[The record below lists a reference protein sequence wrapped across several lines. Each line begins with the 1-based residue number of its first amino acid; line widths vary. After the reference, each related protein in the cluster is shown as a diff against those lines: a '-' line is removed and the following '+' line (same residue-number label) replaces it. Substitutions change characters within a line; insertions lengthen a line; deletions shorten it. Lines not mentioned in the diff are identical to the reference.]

1 MSQTGP
7 WSVKGIDQRA
17 REAAREAA
25 MAEGITLGE
34 YLNRLL
40 MSAEEPH
47 YEDMRSPYEG
57 PSYGNPTYRNPPR
70 PPRAEYRAEPRPQQ
84 DAASALE
91 RLSRRIEATEAR
103 STLAITGID
112 HTVLGLVARIQN
124 AEQTSAAVAGH
135 VEGLI
140 DEMRETHEALQSKVR
155 RMEQDDTGAQN
166 LQALKAL
173 EAALGKLAN
182 HVYEEAELTQN
193 EALAIKGRVESGFSE
208 VVERVEG
215 IDTRVQRS
223 LSETAARID
232 RAVEQAEQRAEGVTR
247 HLSERMG
254 KLEGDVR
261 EQTSQLESR
270 LDTRTNAI
278 EASLNNR
285 AEALETGLKDRADD
299 LETSLKGRIDD
310 LELQTAARLSDA
322 QKADE
327 RLNAV
332 EEDVSGALSSMEA
345 TLMRVQERLNRAETT
360 TDAALKG
367 LESTFASLDERI
379 DAVAKTVD
387 PELAERLRKEF
398 DARFEDITQLVR
410 STVDTAR
417 QELAGEITRAA
428 EQDAETETQL
438 RSEIGELKAR
448 LAEVEARDPEEMTAG
463 VREEI
468 ERLGTT
474 VSERIDALA
483 EHVETRLEESE
494 FTSAEAIEQVGEQVT
509 VAAVRLQKRQD
520 EALTALAQEIEAS
533 RKTADARLS
542 DALAGVS
549 ERLEDIHSQA
559 SESLSP
565 MQRAIAALASRLE
578 SLEAFTVPPGA
589 DLPAPALTPEAP
601 HAFTEEEDETDPY
614 AEQDSLPSADAEEDD
629 ETEFEAGLPPVA
641 FEDLIEARD
650 TPQEA
655 DFDSGFSDWDEPEE
669 AATETDAADDSP
681 YGSDFDAIRAAVER
695 LSSAAAPTELPE
707 KIAAE
712 ESADADGEDMF
723 DDAFENEFESGLAD
737 DAFLEG
743 LPEMAEPAPKAEPYD
758 PLAELAGLE
767 EARSET
773 RESDIFDDE
782 DAGEAF
788 IAETSPT
795 RAPQDD
801 ADLIDTLDNAATDR
815 KSETS
820 DYIARARRAALAA
833 ADTQSKSRRV
843 SVAPSKNTSRGS
855 NRAPLLIAASAAVL
869 TGAAAG
875 GYLYLRGKQPHDPAL
890 SGPVDTYVDPIFVS
904 AAPGVGETVQAASLA
919 EAEQPDT
926 LTQDIVEED
935 ELFDSADGAIE
946 EEIFG
951 APETQAAPQPVLEET
966 PTIASL
972 SPQPAAS
979 YPPIPAIV
987 TVESEANAGNAIA
1000 QYQLAQ
1006 SFLTQNDLDSAI
1018 PLLRRAALK
1027 GAAPAQYDLGKLY
1040 EQGIGVDQDMI
1051 QARSLISKAAEAG
1064 HVGAMYDLALFMA
1077 EGEGG
1082 ELNDQGAVDW
1092 FRKAADHGFLDA
1104 QYNLGVM
1111 FAEGIGAEQDLPEAL
1126 YWFELASRQ
1135 GDSGATM
1142 EARNLSSRIP
1152 AETVREV
1159 MEAADL
1165 WSAMPSIA
1173 LANGRFGAQRWNTGN
1188 PLQVQAVQ
1196 TALSRLGYL
1205 SGEADGVLGAQTA
1218 DAIRDYQRSEGLSVS
1233 GTVTPELIERLN
1245 TGASN
1250 RRG

>member
-40 MSAEEPH
+40 MSAEESH
-47 YEDMRSPYEG
+47 YEEMRSPYEG
-57 PSYGNPTYRNPPR
+57 PSYGHPSYRTPPR
-70 PPRAEYRAEPRPQQ
+70 PPRSEYRGEARPQQ
-84 DAASALE
+84 DAATALE

-140 DEMRETHEALQSKVR
+140 DEMRETHEALQAKVR
-155 RMEQDDTGAQN
+155 RMEQDETGKQN
-166 LQALKAL
+166 IEALKAL

-193 EALAIKGRVESGFSE
+193 ETLAIKGRVEAGFAD
-208 VVERVEG
+208 VTERVET
-215 IDTRVQRS
+215 IDTRVQRT

-254 KLEGDVR
+254 QLETEVR
-261 EQTSQLESR
+261 EQTSHLESR
-270 LDTRTNAI
+270 LDARASEI
-278 EASLNNR
+278 EAGVQN
-285 AEALETGLKDRADD
+285 
-299 LETSLKGRIDD
+299 RIDD
-310 LELQTAARLSDA
+310 LELQAAARASDV
-322 QKADE
+322 QKAEE
-327 RLNAV
+327 RLSAV
-332 EEDVSGALSSMEA
+332 EDDVSGALSSMEA
-345 TLMRVQERLNRAETT
+345 TLLRVQERLNRAETT

-387 PELAERLRKEF
+387 PELADRLRKEF
-398 DARFEDITQLVR
+398 EARFEDITQLVR
-410 STVDTAR
+410 STVDNAR
-417 QELAGEITRAA
+417 MELAGEITRAA

-438 RSEIGELKAR
+438 RTEIGELKAR
-448 LAEVEARDPEEMTAG
+448 LAEVEARDPEELTSG

-468 ERLGTT
+468 ERLGST
-474 VSERIDALA
+474 VTERIDALA

-494 FTSAEAIEQVGEQVT
+494 IRSAEAIEQVGEQVT

-533 RKTADARLS
+533 RKSADARLS
-542 DALAGVS
+542 DALASVS
-549 ERLEDIHSQA
+549 ERLEEIHNES
-559 SESLSP
+559 SDSLSP
-565 MQRAIAALASRLE
+565 MQRAIATLASRLE

-589 DLPAPALTPEAP
+589 ELPPPALTPEAP
-601 HAFTEEEDETDPY
+601 TTFTEEAAADPY
-614 AEQDSLPSADAEEDD
+614 AETETSAEESD
-629 ETEFEAGLPPVA
+629 EAESAEFEAGIPEIE
-641 FEDLIEARD
+641 FEDLMPGHPWAEDEDLNAGPED
-650 TPQEA
+650 HETPAEA
-655 DFDSGFSDWDEPEE
+655 DAETHPEE
-669 AATETDAADDSP
+669 ESAFGAD
-681 YGSDFDAIRAAVER
+681 FEAIRAAVER
-695 LSSAAAPTELPE
+695 LSNVSAQSAAPAQEE
-707 KIAAE
+707 AE
-712 ESADADGEDMF
+712 EEDAPALSTPATSDDAF
-723 DDAFENEFESGLAD
+723 DDAFEHDFEDDLDDSEF
-737 DAFLEG
+737 
-743 LPEMAEPAPKAEPYD
+743 MAGIPDTAPPDVATEDYD

-767 EARSET
+767 EARSEA
-773 RESDIFDDE
+773 RESDIFDSE
-782 DAGEAF
+782 IEGAPF
-788 IAETSPT
+788 IAETLPK
-795 RAPQDD
+795 ADD
-801 ADLIDTLDNAATDR
+801 DGLIDTLDNAAADR
-815 KSETS
+815 EAETS

-833 ADTQSKSRRV
+833 ADTQGKPRRLPV
-843 SVAPSKNTSRGS
+843 SPAKQTKPGN
-855 NRAPLLIAASAAVL
+855 NRTPLLIAASAAVL

-875 GYLYLRGKQPHDPAL
+875 GYLYLRGKQPHDPSL
-890 SGPVDTYVDPIFVS
+890 SGPVDTYVDPIFSS
-904 AAPGVGETVQAASLA
+904 APPAEADIQQLASLGGA
-919 EAEQPDT
+919 AGFGE
-926 LTQDIVEED
+926 LTEED
-935 ELFDSADGAIE
+935 LFDSAAGAIE
-946 EEIFG
+946 EDIFG
-951 APETQAAPQPVLEET
+951 APGAAEAAAAPKPASLADA

-979 YPPIPAIV
+979 YPAIPAVV

-1006 SFLTQNDLDSAI
+1006 SYLTQNDLDAAI

-1040 EQGIGVDQDMI
+1040 EQGRGVDQDMI
-1051 QARSLISKAAEAG
+1051 EARNLIAKAAAAG

-1082 ELNDQGAVDW
+1082 PLDEAGAVEW
-1092 FRKAADHGFLDA
+1092 FSKAADHGFLDA

-1111 FAEGIGAEQDLPEAL
+1111 YAEGIGTQQDLAEAL
-1126 YWFELASRQ
+1126 YWFELATRK
-1135 GDSGATM
+1135 GDSAAAL
-1142 EARNLSSRIP
+1142 EVRNLTSRLP
-1152 AETVREV
+1152 PETVREV
-1159 MEAADL
+1159 MEAADV
-1165 WSAMPSIA
+1165 WSELPSIA

-1205 SGEADGVLGAQTA
+1205 SSQPDGVIGPQTA
-1218 DAIRDYQRSEGLSVS
+1218 NAIREYQRSEGLAVT

-1245 TGASN
+1245 TGAS
-1250 RRG
+1250 RSRG

>member
-40 MSAEEPH
+40 MSAEDSQ
-47 YEDMRSPYEG
+47 YEDMRSPYES
-57 PSYGNPTYRNPPR
+57 PSYGNPSYRNPPR
-70 PPRAEYRAEPRPQQ
+70 PPRSEYRGEPRPQQ

-124 AEQTSAAVAGH
+124 AEQTSTAVAGH

-155 RMEQDDTGAQN
+155 RMEQDETGKQN
-166 LQALKAL
+166 LEALKAL
-173 EAALGKLAN
+173 EAALGKLAD

-208 VVERVEG
+208 VTERVEG

-254 KLEGDVR
+254 
-261 EQTSQLESR
+261 TLES
-270 LDTRTNAI
+270 
-278 EASLNNR
+278 E
-285 AEALETGLKDRADD
+285 LKDRVDG
-299 LETSLKGRIDD
+299 LE
-310 LELQTAARLSDA
+310 EQTAARLSDA

-327 RLNAV
+327 RLSAV

-345 TLMRVQERLNRAETT
+345 TLLRVQERLNRAETT
-360 TDAALKG
+360 TDTALKG

-387 PELAERLRKEF
+387 PELADRLRKEF

-417 QELAGEITRAA
+417 MELAGEITRAA
-428 EQDAETETQL
+428 EQEAETETQL

-448 LAEVEARDPEEMTAG
+448 LSEMEARDPEELTAG

-468 ERLGTT
+468 ERLGST

-483 EHVETRLEESE
+483 EHIETRLEESE
-494 FTSAEAIEQVGEQVT
+494 LSSAEAIEQVGEQVT

-520 EALTALAQEIEAS
+520 EALSALAQDIEAT
-533 RKTADARLS
+533 RKATDARLS

-549 ERLEDIHSQA
+549 ERLEDIHNQS

-578 SLEAFTVPPGA
+578 SLEAFTIPPGA
-589 DLPAPALTPEAP
+589 ELPAPALTPEAP
-601 HAFTEEEDETDPY
+601 LSFTGEDDADPY
-614 AEQDSLPSADAEEDD
+614 AEADAPLPAADD
-629 ETEFEAGLPPVA
+629 EGEATFEAGVPEVA
-641 FEDLIEARD
+641 FEDLIVKDEDAGFN
-650 TPQEA
+650 TG
-655 DFDSGFSDWDEPEE
+655 FDDWDQPAEPSVSTALSEDE
-669 AATETDAADDSP
+669 DESP
-681 YGSDFDAIRAAVER
+681 YGADFEAIRAAVER
-695 LSSAAAPTELPE
+695 LSTVSAQNEAQAV
-707 KIAAE
+707 ANAE
-712 ESADADGEDMF
+712 EAAHETGEDMF
-723 DDAFENEFESGLAD
+723 EDAFEHDFEEDEFTA
-737 DAFLEG
+737 G
-743 LPEMAEPAPKAEPYD
+743 LPEDVSPDIRAEDYD

-767 EARSET
+767 EARSEA
-773 RESDIFDDE
+773 RESDIFDD
-782 DAGEAF
+782 DDSAAAF
-788 IAETSPT
+788 IAETKTDIPEEDE
-795 RAPQDD
+795 AG
-801 ADLIDTLDNAATDR
+801 LIDTLDNAASDR
-815 KSETS
+815 DAETS

-833 ADTQSKSRRV
+833 ADTQSKSRRT
-843 SVAPSKNTSRGS
+843 SASSPKENTRGS
-855 NRAPLLIAASAAVL
+855 HRTPLLIAASAAVL

-875 GYLYLRGKQPHDPAL
+875 GYIYLRGKQPHAPSLA
-890 SGPVDTYVDPIFVS
+890 GPVNTYVDPIFAS
-904 AAPGVGETVQAASLA
+904 APPSEESIETFADMDNLAGFDANLGEAA
-919 EAEQPDT
+919 
-926 LTQDIVEED
+926 EED
-935 ELFDSADGAIE
+935 ELFESAAGAIE
-946 EEIFG
+946 EDIFG
-951 APETQAAPQPVLEET
+951 TPAESTLIEAALPNTSALKTASAET

-972 SPQPAAS
+972 TPQPSAS
-979 YPPIPAIV
+979 YPPIPAVV

-1006 SFLTQNDLDSAI
+1006 SFLSQNDLDSAV

-1027 GAAPAQYDLGKLY
+1027 GAAPAQYDLGKLH
-1040 EQGIGVDQDMI
+1040 EQGIGVDQDLI
-1051 QARSLISKAAEAG
+1051 QARSLITQAAEAG

-1082 ELNDQGAVDW
+1082 NLDEQGALDW

-1111 FAEGIGAEQDLPEAL
+1111 FAEGIGAEQDLAEAL

-1135 GDSGATM
+1135 GDSGATL
-1142 EARNLSSRIP
+1142 EVRNVSGRLP
-1152 AETVREV
+1152 PETVREV
-1159 MEAADL
+1159 MEAADV
-1165 WSAMPSIA
+1165 WSELPSIA

-1205 SGEADGVLGAQTA
+1205 ASEADGVLGPQTA
-1218 DAIRDYQRSEGLSVS
+1218 SAIRDYQRSEGLSVS

-1245 TGASN
+1245 AAASN

>member
-40 MSAEEPH
+40 MSAEEPY
-47 YEDMRSPYEG
+47 YEEMRSPYEG
-57 PSYGNPTYRNPPR
+57 PSYGQPSYRNPPR
-70 PPRAEYRAEPRPQQ
+70 PPRSDYRGEPRPQQ
-84 DAASALE
+84 DAATALE

-140 DEMRETHEALQSKVR
+140 DEMRATHEALQAKVR
-155 RMEQDDTGAQN
+155 RMEQDETGKQN
-166 LQALKAL
+166 IEALKAL

-193 EALAIKGRVESGFSE
+193 EALAIKGRVESGFAE
-208 VVERVEG
+208 VIERVET

-254 KLEGDVR
+254 
-261 EQTSQLESR
+261 QLET
-270 LDTRTNAI
+270 DV
-278 EASLNNR
+278 R
-285 AEALETGLKDRADD
+285 AEASKLEIRLDERASEIEAGLQSRV
-299 LETSLKGRIDD
+299 DD
-310 LELQTAARLSDA
+310 LELQTAARAEDA
-322 QKADE
+322 QKAEE
-327 RLNAV
+327 RLIAV
-332 EEDVSGALSSMEA
+332 EDDVSGALSSMEA
-345 TLMRVQERLNRAETT
+345 TLLRVQERLNRAETT

-387 PELAERLRKEF
+387 PELADRLRKEF
-398 DARFEDITQLVR
+398 EARFEDITQLVR
-410 STVDTAR
+410 STVDNAR
-417 QELAGEITRAA
+417 MELAGEITRAA

-438 RSEIGELKAR
+438 RTEIGELKAR
-448 LAEVEARDPEEMTAG
+448 LAEVEARDPEELTSG

-474 VSERIDALA
+474 VTERIDALA

-494 FTSAEAIEQVGEQVT
+494 IRSAEAIEQVGEQVT

-520 EALTALAQEIEAS
+520 EALSALAQEIEAS
-533 RKTADARLS
+533 RKTTDARLS
-542 DALAGVS
+542 DALASVS
-549 ERLEDIHSQA
+549 ERLEEIHNQSTD
-559 SESLSP
+559 SLSP
-565 MQRAIAALASRLE
+565 MQRAIATLASRLE

-589 DLPAPALTPEAP
+589 ELPPPALTPEAP
-601 HAFTEEEDETDPY
+601 TVFTEEASADPY
-614 AEQDSLPSADAEEDD
+614 AETETSAEESD
-629 ETEFEAGLPPVA
+629 EEEGGFEAGLPEIA
-641 FEDLIEARD
+641 FEDLMPRDARAAETDFSSGFEDWD
-650 TPQEA
+650 TPGEA
-655 DFDSGFSDWDEPEE
+655 EAQAEE
-669 AATETDAADDSP
+669 ESP
-681 YGSDFDAIRAAVER
+681 FGSDFEAIRAAVER
-695 LSSAAAPTELPE
+695 LSNVGAHAAAPAETAE
-707 KIAAE
+707 AE
-712 ESADADGEDMF
+712 EADTQLDTPELSAGPVRKDEF
-723 DDAFENEFESGLAD
+723 DDAFEHDFESDLD
-737 DAFLEG
+737 DSAF
-743 LPEMAEPAPKAEPYD
+743 MAGIPDAAQPDIRAEDDDYD

-767 EARSET
+767 EARSEA

-782 DAGEAF
+782 FEGAPF
-788 IAETSPT
+788 VAETRPT
-795 RAPQDD
+795 SDQDED
-801 ADLIDTLDNAATDR
+801 SDGLIDTLDNAAADR
-815 KSETS
+815 DAETS

-833 ADTQSKSRRV
+833 ADTQGKPRRV
-843 SVAPSKNTSRGS
+843 AVSPAKKTKSGGS
-855 NRAPLLIAASAAVL
+855 RAPLLIAASAAVL

-875 GYLYLRGKQPHDPAL
+875 GYLYLRGKQPHDPSL
-890 SGPVDTYVDPIFVS
+890 SGPVDTYVDPVFAS
-904 AAPGVGETVQAASLA
+904 APPAEVDAQALASLDT
-919 EAEQPDT
+919 EAGIPGMEGLPA
-926 LTQDIVEED
+926 EED
-935 ELFDSADGAIE
+935 ELFDSAAGAIE
-946 EEIFG
+946 EDIFG
-951 APETQAAPQPVLEET
+951 LPDATVAEVAPVPAPVAAPKAAPVAEV

-972 SPQPAAS
+972 SPQPAAA
-979 YPPIPAIV
+979 YPAIPAVV
-987 TVESEANAGNAIA
+987 TIESEANAGNAIA

-1006 SFLTQNDLDSAI
+1006 SYLAENDLDAAV

-1040 EQGIGVDQDMI
+1040 EQGLGVDQDMI
-1051 QARSLISKAAEAG
+1051 EARSLISKAAEAG
-1064 HVGAMYDLALFMA
+1064 HVGAMYDLALFLA

-1082 ELNDQGAVDW
+1082 ELDERGAAEW

-1111 FAEGIGAEQDLPEAL
+1111 HAEGIGAAQDLSEAL
-1126 YWFELASRQ
+1126 YWFELATRQ
-1135 GDSGATM
+1135 GDSAAAL
-1142 EARNLSSRIP
+1142 EVRNLTGRLP
-1152 AETVREV
+1152 PETVREV
-1159 MEAADL
+1159 MEAADV
-1165 WSAMPSIA
+1165 WSALPSIA

-1205 SGEADGVLGAQTA
+1205 SSQPDGVLGPQTA
-1218 DAIRDYQRSEGLSVS
+1218 NAIRAYQRSEGLAET
-1233 GTVTPELIERLN
+1233 GTVTPELIDRLN
-1245 TGASN
+1245 TGAS
-1250 RRG
+1250 RGRG

>member
-40 MSAEEPH
+40 MSAEEPY
-47 YEDMRSPYEG
+47 YEEMRSPYEG
-57 PSYGNPTYRNPPR
+57 PSYGQPSYRNPPR
-70 PPRAEYRAEPRPQQ
+70 PPRSDYRGEQPRPQQ
-84 DAASALE
+84 DAATALE

-140 DEMRETHEALQSKVR
+140 DEMRATHEALQAKVR
-155 RMEQDDTGAQN
+155 RMEQDETGKQN
-166 LQALKAL
+166 IEALKAL

-193 EALAIKGRVESGFSE
+193 EALAIKGRVESGFAE
-208 VVERVEG
+208 VTERVET

-254 KLEGDVR
+254 QLESDVR
-261 EQTSQLESR
+261 AQTSKLESR
-270 LDTRTNAI
+270 LDERASEI
-278 EASLNNR
+278 EA
-285 AEALETGLKDRADD
+285 GLQR
-299 LETSLKGRIDD
+299 RVDD
-310 LELQTAARLSDA
+310 LELQTAARAEDV
-322 QKADE
+322 QKAEE
-327 RLNAV
+327 RLSAV
-332 EEDVSGALSSMEA
+332 EDDVSGALSSMEA
-345 TLMRVQERLNRAETT
+345 TLLRVQERLNRAETT

-387 PELAERLRKEF
+387 PELADRLRKEF
-398 DARFEDITQLVR
+398 EARFEDITQLVR
-410 STVDTAR
+410 STVDNAR
-417 QELAGEITRAA
+417 MELAGEITRAA

-438 RSEIGELKAR
+438 RTEIGELKAR
-448 LAEVEARDPEEMTAG
+448 LAEVEARDPEELTSG

-474 VSERIDALA
+474 VTERIDALA

-494 FTSAEAIEQVGEQVT
+494 IRSAEAIEQVGEQVT

-520 EALTALAQEIEAS
+520 EALSALAQEIEAS
-533 RKTADARLS
+533 RKTTDARLS
-542 DALAGVS
+542 DALASVS
-549 ERLEDIHSQA
+549 ERLEEIHNQSTD
-559 SESLSP
+559 SLSP
-565 MQRAIAALASRLE
+565 MQRAIATLASRLE

-589 DLPAPALTPEAP
+589 ELPPPALTPEAP
-601 HAFTEEEDETDPY
+601 TVFTEEAGADPY
-614 AEQDSLPSADAEEDD
+614 AETETSAEESDGD
-629 ETEFEAGLPPVA
+629 EGGDFEAGLPEIA
-641 FEDLIEARD
+641 FEDLMPRD
-650 TPQEA
+650 AQAEEA
-655 DFDSGFSDWDEPEE
+655 DFSSGFEDWDKPGEAEEQPEE
-669 AATETDAADDSP
+669 ESP
-681 YGSDFDAIRAAVER
+681 FGSDFEAIRAAVER
-695 LSSAAAPTELPE
+695 LSNVSANAPAEEADAEETDAQQDAPELSAAPA
-707 KIAAE
+707 
-712 ESADADGEDMF
+712 SEDMF
-723 DDAFENEFESGLAD
+723 DDAFEHDFENDLDDSEFMAGVPEAAQAD
-737 DAFLEG
+737 IR
-743 LPEMAEPAPKAEPYD
+743 AEDEDYD

-767 EARSET
+767 EARSEA

-782 DAGEAF
+782 IEGPSFVADARLA
-788 IAETSPT
+788 AD
-795 RAPQDD
+795 QDED
-801 ADLIDTLDNAATDR
+801 SAGLIDTLDNAAADR
-815 KSETS
+815 DAETS

-833 ADTQSKSRRV
+833 ADTQGKPRRV
-843 SVAPSKNTSRGS
+843 AVSPAKQTKSGS
-855 NRAPLLIAASAAVL
+855 NRTPLLIAASAAVL

-875 GYLYLRGKQPHDPAL
+875 GYLYLRGKQPHDPSL
-890 SGPVDTYVDPIFVS
+890 SGPVDTYVDPVFAS
-904 AAPGVGETVQAASLA
+904 APPADVEVQALASLDT
-919 EAEQPDT
+919 EAGIPGMEGLPA
-926 LTQDIVEED
+926 EED
-935 ELFDSADGAIE
+935 ELFDSAAGAIE
-946 EEIFG
+946 EDIFG
-951 APETQAAPQPVLEET
+951 LPDAAPAEIAPAPAPVAAPRAAPAAEV

-972 SPQPAAS
+972 SPQPAAT
-979 YPPIPAIV
+979 YPAIPAVV
-987 TVESEANAGNAIA
+987 TIESEANAGNAIA

-1006 SFLTQNDLDSAI
+1006 SYLAENDLDAAV

-1040 EQGIGVDQDMI
+1040 EQGLGVDQDMI
-1051 QARSLISKAAEAG
+1051 EARSLISKAAEAG
-1064 HVGAMYDLALFMA
+1064 HVGAMYDLALFLA

-1082 ELNDQGAVDW
+1082 EMDERGAAEW

-1111 FAEGIGAEQDLPEAL
+1111 YAEGIGAEQDLSEAL
-1126 YWFELASRQ
+1126 YWFELATRQ
-1135 GDSGATM
+1135 GDSAAAL
-1142 EARNLSSRIP
+1142 EVRNLTGRLP
-1152 AETVREV
+1152 AEAVREV
-1159 MEAADL
+1159 MDAADDWTAL
-1165 WSAMPSIA
+1165 PSIA

-1205 SGEADGVLGAQTA
+1205 SSQPDGVLGPQTA
-1218 DAIRDYQRSEGLSVS
+1218 TAIRAYQRSEGLAET
-1233 GTVTPELIERLN
+1233 GTVTPELIDRLN
-1245 TGASN
+1245 TGAS
-1250 RRG
+1250 RGRG

>member
-40 MSAEEPH
+40 MSAEESH
-47 YEDMRSPYEG
+47 YEEMRSPYEG
-57 PSYGNPTYRNPPR
+57 PSYGHPSYRTPPR
-70 PPRAEYRAEPRPQQ
+70 PPRSEYRGEARPQQ
-84 DAASALE
+84 DAATALE

-140 DEMRETHEALQSKVR
+140 DEMRETHEALQAKVR
-155 RMEQDDTGAQN
+155 RMEQDETGKQN
-166 LQALKAL
+166 IEALKAL

-182 HVYEEAELTQN
+182 HIYEEAELTQN
-193 EALAIKGRVESGFSE
+193 ETLAIKGRVEAGFAD
-208 VVERVEG
+208 VTERVET
-215 IDTRVQRS
+215 IDTRVQRT

-254 KLEGDVR
+254 QLETEVR
-261 EQTSQLESR
+261 EQTLHLESR
-270 LDTRTNAI
+270 LDARASEI
-278 EASLNNR
+278 EAGVQSR
-285 AEALETGLKDRADD
+285 M
-299 LETSLKGRIDD
+299 DD
-310 LELQTAARLSDA
+310 LELQTAARAADV
-322 QKADE
+322 QKAEE
-327 RLNAV
+327 RLSAV
-332 EEDVSGALSSMEA
+332 EDDVSGALSSMEA
-345 TLMRVQERLNRAETT
+345 TLLRVQERLNRAETT

-387 PELAERLRKEF
+387 PELADRLRKEF
-398 DARFEDITQLVR
+398 EARFEDITQLVR
-410 STVDTAR
+410 STVDNAR
-417 QELAGEITRAA
+417 MELAGEITRAA

-438 RSEIGELKAR
+438 RTEIGELKAR
-448 LAEVEARDPEEMTAG
+448 LAEVEARDPEELTSG

-468 ERLGTT
+468 ERLGST
-474 VSERIDALA
+474 VTERIDALA

-494 FTSAEAIEQVGEQVT
+494 IRSAEAIEQVGEQVT

-533 RKTADARLS
+533 RKSADARLS
-542 DALAGVS
+542 DALASVS
-549 ERLEDIHSQA
+549 ERLEEIHNES
-559 SESLSP
+559 SDSLSP
-565 MQRAIAALASRLE
+565 MQRAIATLASRLE

-589 DLPAPALTPEAP
+589 ELPPPALTPEAP
-601 HAFTEEEDETDPY
+601 TTFTEEAAADPY
-614 AEQDSLPSADAEEDD
+614 AETETSAEESD
-629 ETEFEAGLPPVA
+629 EAEVAEFEAGVPEIE
-641 FEDLIEARD
+641 FEDLMPGHPWAEDEDLNAGPEDHETPAEAEAETLPEED
-650 TPQEA
+650 SPFGA
-655 DFDSGFSDWDEPEE
+655 DFE
-669 AATETDAADDSP
+669 
-681 YGSDFDAIRAAVER
+681 AIRAAVER
-695 LSSAAAPTELPE
+695 LSNVSAQSAAPAQEE
-707 KIAAE
+707 AE
-712 ESADADGEDMF
+712 EEAPALSTPAAGDDAF
-723 DDAFENEFESGLAD
+723 DDAFEHDFEDDLDDSEF
-737 DAFLEG
+737 
-743 LPEMAEPAPKAEPYD
+743 MAGIPDTAPPDVATEDYD

-767 EARSET
+767 EARSEA
-773 RESDIFDDE
+773 RESDIFDSE
-782 DAGEAF
+782 IEGAPF
-788 IAETSPT
+788 IAETLPK
-795 RAPQDD
+795 ADD
-801 ADLIDTLDNAATDR
+801 DGLIDTLDNAAADR
-815 KSETS
+815 DAETS

-833 ADTQSKSRRV
+833 ADTQGKPRRLPV
-843 SVAPSKNTSRGS
+843 SPAKQTKPGN
-855 NRAPLLIAASAAVL
+855 NRTPLLIAASAAVL

-875 GYLYLRGKQPHDPAL
+875 GYLYLRGKQPHDPSL
-890 SGPVDTYVDPIFVS
+890 SGPVDTYVDPIFAS
-904 AAPGVGETVQAASLA
+904 SPPAKADIQQLASLGGA
-919 EAEQPDT
+919 AGFGE
-926 LTQDIVEED
+926 LTEED
-935 ELFDSADGAIE
+935 LFDSAAGAIE
-946 EEIFG
+946 EDIFG
-951 APETQAAPQPVLEET
+951 APGAAETAAAPKPASLADA

-979 YPPIPAIV
+979 YPAIPAVV

-1006 SFLTQNDLDSAI
+1006 SYLTQNDLDAAI

-1040 EQGIGVDQDMI
+1040 EQGRGVDQDMI
-1051 QARSLISKAAEAG
+1051 EARNLITKAAEAG

-1082 ELNDQGAVDW
+1082 PLDEAGAVEW
-1092 FRKAADHGFLDA
+1092 FSKAADHGFLDA

-1111 FAEGIGAEQDLPEAL
+1111 YAEGIGTQQDLAEAL
-1126 YWFELASRQ
+1126 YWFELATRK
-1135 GDSGATM
+1135 GDSAAAL
-1142 EARNLSSRIP
+1142 EVRNLTSRLP
-1152 AETVREV
+1152 PETVREV
-1159 MEAADL
+1159 MEAADV
-1165 WSAMPSIA
+1165 WSELPSIA

-1205 SGEADGVLGAQTA
+1205 SSQPDGVIGPQTA
-1218 DAIRDYQRSEGLSVS
+1218 NAIREYQRSEGLAVT

-1245 TGASN
+1245 TGAS
-1250 RRG
+1250 RGRG

>member
-47 YEDMRSPYEG
+47 YEEMRSPYEG
-57 PSYGNPTYRNPPR
+57 PSYGQPSYRNPPR
-70 PPRAEYRAEPRPQQ
+70 PPRSDYRGEPRTQQ
-84 DAASALE
+84 DAATALE

-140 DEMRETHEALQSKVR
+140 DEMRETHEALQAKVR
-155 RMEQDDTGAQN
+155 RMEQDETGKQN
-166 LQALKAL
+166 IEALKAL

-193 EALAIKGRVESGFSE
+193 EALAIKGRVEAGFAD
-208 VVERVEG
+208 VTERVET

-254 KLEGDVR
+254 QLETEVR
-261 EQTSQLESR
+261 EQTSKLENR
-270 LDTRTNAI
+270 LDERASEI
-278 EASLNNR
+278 EASLQ
-285 AEALETGLKDRADD
+285 
-299 LETSLKGRIDD
+299 GRVDD
-310 LELQTAARLSDA
+310 LELQTAARAGDV
-322 QKADE
+322 QKAEE
-327 RLNAV
+327 RLTAV
-332 EEDVSGALSSMEA
+332 EDDVSGALSSMEA
-345 TLMRVQERLNRAETT
+345 TLLRVQERLNRAETT

-387 PELAERLRKEF
+387 PELADRLRKEF
-398 DARFEDITQLVR
+398 EARFEDITELVR
-410 STVDTAR
+410 STVDNAR
-417 QELAGEITRAA
+417 MELAGEITRAA

-438 RSEIGELKAR
+438 RTEIGELKAR
-448 LAEVEARDPEEMTAG
+448 LAEVEARDPEELTSG

-468 ERLGTT
+468 ERLGST

-483 EHVETRLEESE
+483 EHVENRLEESE
-494 FTSAEAIEQVGEQVT
+494 IRGAEAIEQVGEQVT

-533 RKTADARLS
+533 RKSADARLS
-542 DALAGVS
+542 DALASVS
-549 ERLEDIHSQA
+549 ERLEEIHNES

-565 MQRAIAALASRLE
+565 MQRAIATLASRLE

-589 DLPAPALTPEAP
+589 ELPPPALTPEAP
-601 HAFTEEEDETDPY
+601 TTFTEEAAADPY
-614 AEQDSLPSADAEEDD
+614 AETETSTEEESEEAESS
-629 ETEFEAGLPPVA
+629 EFEAGIPEIE
-641 FEDLIEARD
+641 FEDLMPGHPWAEDEDFNAGLED
-650 TPQEA
+650 HEMPVEA
-655 DFDSGFSDWDEPEE
+655 DAETQPEE
-669 AATETDAADDSP
+669 ESP
-681 YGSDFDAIRAAVER
+681 FGSDFEAIRAAVER
-695 LSSAAAPTELPE
+695 LSNVSAQSAAPAQEETEEEDAPELSTP
-707 KIAAE
+707 AV
-712 ESADADGEDMF
+712 SDDAF
-723 DDAFENEFESGLAD
+723 DDAFEHDFEDDLDDSEFMAGIPDTAPSDIAAD
-737 DAFLEG
+737 D
-743 LPEMAEPAPKAEPYD
+743 YD

-773 RESDIFDDE
+773 RESDIFDSE
-782 DAGEAF
+782 IEGAPF
-788 IAETSPT
+788 IAETQPK
-795 RAPQDD
+795 AGLEEEDG
-801 ADLIDTLDNAATDR
+801 LIDTLDNAAADR
-815 KSETS
+815 DAETS

-833 ADTQSKSRRV
+833 ADTQGKPRRV
-843 SVAPSKNTSRGS
+843 PVSPAKQTKPGS
-855 NRAPLLIAASAAVL
+855 NRTPLLIAASAAVL

-875 GYLYLRGKQPHDPAL
+875 GYLYLRGKQPHDPSL
-890 SGPVDTYVDPIFVS
+890 SGPVDTYVDPIFAS
-904 AAPGVGETVQAASLA
+904 SPPAEGDIQQLASLGGA
-919 EAEQPDT
+919 AGFGE
-926 LTQDIVEED
+926 LTEED
-935 ELFDSADGAIE
+935 LFDSAAGAIE
-946 EEIFG
+946 EDIFG
-951 APETQAAPQPVLEET
+951 APDAGETDPAPTPAAALKSTPPADV

-979 YPPIPAIV
+979 YPPIPAV
-987 TVESEANAGNAIA
+987 VSVESEANAGNAIA

-1006 SFLTQNDLDSAI
+1006 SYLTQNDLEAAV

-1040 EQGIGVDQDMI
+1040 EQGLGVDQDMI
-1051 QARSLISKAAEAG
+1051 EARNLISKAADAG

-1082 ELNDQGAVDW
+1082 PVDEAGAVEW
-1092 FRKAADHGFLDA
+1092 FSKAADHGFLDA

-1111 FAEGIGAEQDLPEAL
+1111 YAEGIGTQQDLAEAL
-1126 YWFELASRQ
+1126 YWFELATRK
-1135 GDSGATM
+1135 GDSAAAL
-1142 EARNLSSRIP
+1142 EVRNLTSRLP
-1152 AETVREV
+1152 PQTVREV
-1159 MEAADL
+1159 MEAADV
-1165 WSAMPSIA
+1165 WSELPSIA

-1205 SGEADGVLGAQTA
+1205 SSQPDGVIGPQTA
-1218 DAIRDYQRSEGLSVS
+1218 NAIREYQRSEGLPVT

-1245 TGASN
+1245 TGAS
-1250 RRG
+1250 RGRG

>member
-40 MSAEEPH
+40 MSAEDAH
-47 YEDMRSPYEG
+47 YEDMRSLYDG
-57 PSYGNPTYRNPPR
+57 PSYGNPSYRNPPR
-70 PPRAEYRAEPRPQQ
+70 PQRNEYRPEQRPPQQ

-140 DEMRETHEALQSKVR
+140 DEMRETHEALQAKVR
-155 RMEQDDTGAQN
+155 RMEQDETGKQN
-166 LQALKAL
+166 LEALKAL
-173 EAALGKLAN
+173 ESALGKLAN

-193 EALAIKGRVESGFSE
+193 EALAIKGRIESGFSE
-208 VVERVEG
+208 VTERVEG
-215 IDTRVQRS
+215 VETRVQRS

-254 KLEGDVR
+254 KLEGEVR
-261 EQTSQLESR
+261 EQTAQLETR
-270 LDTRTNAI
+270 LDERAREL
-278 EASLNNR
+278 EA
-285 AEALETGLKDRADD
+285 E
-299 LETSLKGRIDD
+299 LKGRVDD

-332 EEDVSGALSSMEA
+332 EDDVSGALSSMEA
-345 TLMRVQERLNRAETT
+345 TLLRVQERLNRAETT

-410 STVDTAR
+410 STVDNAR
-417 QELAGEITRAA
+417 MELAGEITRAA
-428 EQDAETETQL
+428 EQDTETETQL

-448 LAEVEARDPEEMTAG
+448 LAEVESRDPEELTAG

-468 ERLGTT
+468 QRLGST

-494 FTSAEAIEQVGEQVT
+494 FSSAEAIEQVGEQVT

-520 EALTALAQEIEAS
+520 EALSALAQEIEAS
-533 RKTADARLS
+533 RRTTDARLS

-549 ERLEDIHSQA
+549 ERLEEIHNQSTD
-559 SESLSP
+559 SLSP
-565 MQRAIAALASRLE
+565 MQRAIATLASRLE

-589 DLPAPALTPEAP
+589 ELPPPALTPEAP
-601 HAFTEEEDETDPY
+601 TSFTEEDGRADPY
-614 AEQDSLPSADAEEDD
+614 AEQDTLPPAEAISQEEVD
-629 ETEFEAGLPPVA
+629 EAEFEAGVPEVSFA
-641 FEDLIEARD
+641 DLMSVE
-650 TPQEA
+650 TS
-655 DFDSGFSDWDEPEE
+655 DFSSGFDDWNEPAIPTSPE
-669 AATETDAADDSP
+669 AAADEADDSP

-695 LSSAAAPTELPE
+695 LSSAS
-707 KIAAE
+707 AE
-712 ESADADGEDMF
+712 NEARTAETRPGNTPAEDMF
-723 DDAFENEFESGLAD
+723 DDAFENDFED
-737 DAFLEG
+737 DLEDEAFTPG
-743 LPEMAEPAPKAEPYD
+743 VPASAAAETGGDDYD

-767 EARSET
+767 DARSET

-782 DAGEAF
+782 DEGEAF
-788 IAETSPT
+788 IAETKPGMTGEEDSG
-795 RAPQDD
+795 
-801 ADLIDTLDNAATDR
+801 LIDTLDNAVTDMDA
-815 KSETS
+815 ETS

-833 ADTQSKSRRV
+833 AEPQSKSRRIP
-843 SVAPSKNTSRGS
+843 VAPLNQKSKGS

-875 GYLYLRGKQPHDPAL
+875 GYLYLRGKQPHEPAMT
-890 SGPVDTYVDPIFVS
+890 GPVDTYVDPVFSSTPPIE
-904 AAPGVGETVQAASLA
+904 APEFASLA
-919 EAEQPDT
+919 DLDDFGIAPDMAA
-926 LTQDIVEED
+926 EED
-935 ELFDSADGAIE
+935 ELFDSAAGAIE
-946 EEIFG
+946 EDIFG
-951 APETQAAPQPVLEET
+951 AQEDEVEAPPAIAAAAET

-979 YPPIPAIV
+979 YPRIPSVV

-1006 SFLTQNDLDSAI
+1006 SHLAQDDLDAAI

-1064 HVGAMYDLALFMA
+1064 HVGAMYDIALFMA

-1082 ELNDQGAVDW
+1082 ALDERGAVDW

-1111 FAEGIGAEQDLPEAL
+1111 FAEGIGAEQNLPEAL

-1135 GDSGATM
+1135 GDSGAAL
-1142 EARNLSSRIP
+1142 EARNLSGRLPP
-1152 AETVREV
+1152 ATVREV
-1159 MEAADL
+1159 MTAADS
-1165 WSAMPSIA
+1165 WTEAPSIA

-1196 TALSRLGYL
+1196 TALARLGYL
-1205 SGEADGVLGAQTA
+1205 SGQADGVLGSQTA
-1218 DAIRDYQRSEGLSVS
+1218 SAIREYQRSQGIAVT

-1245 TGASN
+1245 AGAASG
-1250 RRG
+1250 RG

>member
-1 MSQTGP
+1 
-7 WSVKGIDQRA
+7 
-17 REAAREAA
+17 

-47 YEDMRSPYEG
+47 YEEMRSPYEG
-57 PSYGNPTYRNPPR
+57 PSYGNPSYRNPPR
-70 PPRAEYRAEPRPQQ
+70 PPRSDYRGEPRPQQ
-84 DAASALE
+84 DAATALE

-140 DEMRETHEALQSKVR
+140 DEMRATHEALQAKVR
-155 RMEQDDTGAQN
+155 RMEHDEAGKQN
-166 LQALKAL
+166 IEALKAL

-193 EALAIKGRVESGFSE
+193 ETLAIKGRVESGFAD
-208 VVERVEG
+208 VAERVEM
-215 IDTRVQRS
+215 IDTRVQRT

-254 KLEGDVR
+254 RLETEVH
-261 EQTSQLESR
+261 EQTSKLESR
-270 LDTRTNAI
+270 F
-278 EASLNNR
+278 
-285 AEALETGLKDRADD
+285 
-299 LETSLKGRIDD
+299 DD
-310 LELQTAARLSDA
+310 LELQTAARATDT
-322 QKADE
+322 QKAEE
-327 RLNAV
+327 RLSAV
-332 EEDVSGALSSMEA
+332 EDDVSGALSSMEA
-345 TLMRVQERLNRAETT
+345 TLLRVQERLNRAETT

-387 PELAERLRKEF
+387 PELADRLRKEF

-410 STVDTAR
+410 STVDNAR
-417 QELAGEITRAA
+417 MELAGEITRAA

-438 RSEIGELKAR
+438 RTEIGELKAR
-448 LAEVEARDPEEMTAG
+448 LAEVEARDPEELTSG

-474 VSERIDALA
+474 VTERIDALA

-494 FTSAEAIEQVGEQVT
+494 IRGAEAIEQVGEQVT

-533 RKTADARLS
+533 RKSADARLS
-542 DALAGVS
+542 DALASVS
-549 ERLEDIHSQA
+549 ERLEEIHNQS
-559 SESLSP
+559 SGSLSP
-565 MQRAIAALASRLE
+565 MQRAIATLASRLE

-589 DLPAPALTPEAP
+589 ELPPPALTPEAP
-601 HAFTEEEDETDPY
+601 TSFTEETGADPY
-614 AEQDSLPSADAEEDD
+614 AETETSAEESD
-629 ETEFEAGLPPVA
+629 EDAHGEFEAGLPEIA
-641 FEDLIEARD
+641 FEDLMPDA
-650 TPQEA
+650 PQAEEA
-655 DFDSGFSDWDEPEE
+655 DFSSGFEDWDT
-669 AATETDAADDSP
+669 ASETDADTQPAEESP
-681 YGSDFDAIRAAVER
+681 FGSDFEAIRAAVER
-695 LSSAAAPTELPE
+695 LSHVSAQSAASAQEKTEHSAPEL
-707 KIAAE
+707 
-712 ESADADGEDMF
+712 SAPAVSEDVF
-723 DDAFENEFESGLAD
+723 EDAFEHDFEDDLDDSQFMAGIPDTAAPDILAED
-737 DAFLEG
+737 
-743 LPEMAEPAPKAEPYD
+743 YD
-758 PLAELAGLE
+758 PLAELSGLE
-767 EARSET
+767 EARSEA
-773 RESDIFDDE
+773 RESDIFDDDIE
-782 DAGEAF
+782 GGPF
-788 IAETSPT
+788 IAETLPKAD
-795 RAPQDD
+795 RDD
-801 ADLIDTLDNAATDR
+801 ASGLIDTLDNAATDR
-815 KSETS
+815 DAETN

-833 ADTQSKSRRV
+833 ADTQGKPRRV
-843 SVAPSKNTSRGS
+843 AISPAKQTKPAS

-875 GYLYLRGKQPHDPAL
+875 GYLYLRGKQPHDPSL
-890 SGPVDTYVDPIFVS
+890 SGPVDTYVDPVFAS
-904 AAPGVGETVQAASLA
+904 APPIEADLQQLAGLDAAAGSLPLPDAPA
-919 EAEQPDT
+919 
-926 LTQDIVEED
+926 EED
-935 ELFDSADGAIE
+935 ELFDSAAGAIE
-946 EEIFG
+946 EDIFG
-951 APETQAAPQPVLEET
+951 LPATVPAEAAPAAAAAPADV

-979 YPPIPAIV
+979 YPAIPSVV

-1006 SFLTQNDLDSAI
+1006 SYLTQNDLEAAI

-1027 GAAPAQYDLGKLY
+1027 GAAPAEYDLGKLY
-1040 EQGIGVDQDMI
+1040 EQGLGVDQDMI
-1051 QARSLISKAAEAG
+1051 EARNLIARAAAAG

-1082 ELNDQGAVDW
+1082 ELDEAGAVEW
-1092 FRKAADHGFLDA
+1092 FSKAADHGFLDA

-1111 FAEGIGAEQDLPEAL
+1111 YAEGIGAGQDLAEAL
-1126 YWFELASRQ
+1126 YWFELASRK
-1135 GDSGATM
+1135 GDSAAAL
-1142 EARNLSSRIP
+1142 EVRNLTGRLP
-1152 AETVREV
+1152 PETVRDV
-1159 MEAADL
+1159 MEAADV
-1165 WSAMPSIA
+1165 WSELPSIA

-1205 SGEADGVLGAQTA
+1205 SSQPDGVIGPQTA
-1218 DAIRDYQRSEGLSVS
+1218 NAIREYQRGEGLAVT

-1245 TGASN
+1245 TGAS
-1250 RRG
+1250 RGRG

>member
-47 YEDMRSPYEG
+47 YEEMRSPYEG
-57 PSYGNPTYRNPPR
+57 PSYGHPSYRNPPR
-70 PPRAEYRAEPRPQQ
+70 PPRSEYRGEQRPQQ
-84 DAASALE
+84 DAATALE

-140 DEMRETHEALQSKVR
+140 DEMRETHEALQAKVR
-155 RMEQDDTGAQN
+155 RMEQDETGKQN
-166 LQALKAL
+166 IEALKAL

-193 EALAIKGRVESGFSE
+193 ETLAIKGRVEAGFAD
-208 VVERVEG
+208 VTERVET
-215 IDTRVQRS
+215 IDTRVQRT

-254 KLEGDVR
+254 QLETEVR
-261 EQTSQLESR
+261 EQTSHLESR
-270 LDTRTNAI
+270 LDARASEI
-278 EASLNNR
+278 EAGVQS
-285 AEALETGLKDRADD
+285 
-299 LETSLKGRIDD
+299 RIDD
-310 LELQTAARLSDA
+310 LELQTAARAGDV
-322 QKADE
+322 QKAEE
-327 RLNAV
+327 RLSAV
-332 EEDVSGALSSMEA
+332 EDDVSGALSSMEA
-345 TLMRVQERLNRAETT
+345 TLLRVQERLNRAETT

-387 PELAERLRKEF
+387 PELADRLRKEF
-398 DARFEDITQLVR
+398 EARFEDITELVR
-410 STVDTAR
+410 STVDNAR
-417 QELAGEITRAA
+417 MELAGEITRAA

-438 RSEIGELKAR
+438 RTEIGELKAR
-448 LAEVEARDPEEMTAG
+448 LAEVEARDPDELTSG

-468 ERLGTT
+468 ERLGST
-474 VSERIDALA
+474 VTERIDALA

-494 FTSAEAIEQVGEQVT
+494 IRSAEAIEQVGEQVT

-533 RKTADARLS
+533 RKSADARLS
-542 DALAGVS
+542 DALASVS
-549 ERLEDIHSQA
+549 ERLEEIHNES
-559 SESLSP
+559 SDSLSP
-565 MQRAIAALASRLE
+565 MQRAIATLASRLE

-589 DLPAPALTPEAP
+589 ELPPPALTPEAP
-601 HAFTEEEDETDPY
+601 TTFTEEAAADPY
-614 AEQDSLPSADAEEDD
+614 AETETSAEESD
-629 ETEFEAGLPPVA
+629 EAESAEFEAGVPEIE
-641 FEDLIEARD
+641 FEDLMPGHPWAEEEDFNAGPED
-650 TPQEA
+650 QETPAEA
-655 DFDSGFSDWDEPEE
+655 DAETQPEE
-669 AATETDAADDSP
+669 DSAFGAD
-681 YGSDFDAIRAAVER
+681 FEAIRAAVER
-695 LSSAAAPTELPE
+695 LSNVSAQSAAPAQEE
-707 KIAAE
+707 AE
-712 ESADADGEDMF
+712 EEDAPELAAPAVSDDAF
-723 DDAFENEFESGLAD
+723 DDAFEHDFDDDLDDSEF
-737 DAFLEG
+737 
-743 LPEMAEPAPKAEPYD
+743 MAGIPDTAPPDVATEDYD

-767 EARSET
+767 EARSEA
-773 RESDIFDDE
+773 RESDIFDSE
-782 DAGEAF
+782 IEGAPF
-788 IAETSPT
+788 IAETLPK
-795 RAPQDD
+795 ADD
-801 ADLIDTLDNAATDR
+801 DGLIDTLDNAAADR
-815 KSETS
+815 DAETS

-833 ADTQSKSRRV
+833 ADTQGKPRRV
-843 SVAPSKNTSRGS
+843 PVSPAKQTKPGS
-855 NRAPLLIAASAAVL
+855 NRTPLLIAASAAVL

-875 GYLYLRGKQPHDPAL
+875 GYLYLRGKQPHDPSL
-890 SGPVDTYVDPIFVS
+890 SGPVDTYVDPIFSS
-904 AAPGVGETVQAASLA
+904 APPAEADIQQLASLGGA
-919 EAEQPDT
+919 AGFGE
-926 LTQDIVEED
+926 LTEED
-935 ELFDSADGAIE
+935 LFDSAAGAIE
-946 EEIFG
+946 EDIFG
-951 APETQAAPQPVLEET
+951 APGAAEAAAAPKPASLT
-966 PTIASL
+966 DAPTIASL

-979 YPPIPAIV
+979 YPAIPAVV

-1006 SFLTQNDLDSAI
+1006 SYLTQNDLDAAI

-1040 EQGIGVDQDMI
+1040 EQGLGVDQDMI
-1051 QARSLISKAAEAG
+1051 EARNLISKAAEAG

-1082 ELNDQGAVDW
+1082 PVDEAGAVEW
-1092 FRKAADHGFLDA
+1092 FGKAADHGFLDA

-1111 FAEGIGAEQDLPEAL
+1111 YAEGIGTQQDLAEAL
-1126 YWFELASRQ
+1126 YWFELATRK
-1135 GDSGATM
+1135 GDSAAAL
-1142 EARNLSSRIP
+1142 EVRNLTGRLP
-1152 AETVREV
+1152 PETVREV
-1159 MEAADL
+1159 MEAADV
-1165 WSAMPSIA
+1165 WSELPSIA

-1205 SGEADGVLGAQTA
+1205 SSQPDGVIGPQTA
-1218 DAIRDYQRSEGLSVS
+1218 NAIREYQRSEGLPVT

-1245 TGASN
+1245 TGAS
-1250 RRG
+1250 RGRG

>member
-40 MSAEEPH
+40 MSAEDAH
-47 YEDMRSPYEG
+47 YEDMRSPYDG
-57 PSYGNPTYRNPPR
+57 PSYGNSSYRNPPR
-70 PPRAEYRAEPRPQQ
+70 PQRNEYRPEQRPPQQ

-140 DEMRETHEALQSKVR
+140 DEMRETHEALQAKVR
-155 RMEQDDTGAQN
+155 RMEQDETGKQN
-166 LQALKAL
+166 LEALKAL
-173 EAALGKLAN
+173 ESALGKLAN

-193 EALAIKGRVESGFSE
+193 EALAIKGRIESGFSE
-208 VVERVEG
+208 ITERVEG
-215 IDTRVQRS
+215 VETRVQRS

-261 EQTSQLESR
+261 EQTAHLETR
-270 LDTRTNAI
+270 LDERASEL
-278 EASLNNR
+278 EA
-285 AEALETGLKDRADD
+285 E
-299 LETSLKGRIDD
+299 LKGRVDD

-332 EEDVSGALSSMEA
+332 EDDVSGALSSMEA
-345 TLMRVQERLNRAETT
+345 TLLRVQERLNRAETT

-410 STVDTAR
+410 STVDNAR
-417 QELAGEITRAA
+417 MELAGEITRAA

-448 LAEVEARDPEEMTAG
+448 LAEVESRDPEELTAG

-468 ERLGTT
+468 QRLGST

-494 FTSAEAIEQVGEQVT
+494 FSSAEAIEQVGEQVT

-520 EALTALAQEIEAS
+520 EALSALAQEIEAS
-533 RKTADARLS
+533 RKTTDARLS

-549 ERLEDIHSQA
+549 ERLEEIHNQSTD
-559 SESLSP
+559 SLSP
-565 MQRAIAALASRLE
+565 MQRAIATLASRLE

-589 DLPAPALTPEAP
+589 ELPPPALTPEAP
-601 HAFTEEEDETDPY
+601 TSFTEEDERADPY
-614 AEQDSLPSADAEEDD
+614 AEQDTLPPAEAISEEED
-629 ETEFEAGLPPVA
+629 EAEFEAGVPEVSFA
-641 FEDLIEARD
+641 DLMPAE
-650 TPQEA
+650 TS
-655 DFDSGFSDWDEPEE
+655 DFSSGFDDWNEPASPE
-669 AATETDAADDSP
+669 AAADEADDSP

-695 LSSAAAPTELPE
+695 LSSASAESEAS
-707 KIAAE
+707 AAE
-712 ESADADGEDMF
+712 AVPGNVPAEDMF
-723 DDAFENEFESGLAD
+723 DDAFENDFED
-737 DAFLEG
+737 DLEDEAFTPG
-743 LPEMAEPAPKAEPYD
+743 VPASAAAEISPDDYD

-767 EARSET
+767 DARSET
-773 RESDIFDDE
+773 RESDIFDEEDE
-782 DAGEAF
+782 GEAF
-788 IAETSPT
+788 MAETKPGMTGAEDSG
-795 RAPQDD
+795 
-801 ADLIDTLDNAATDR
+801 LIDTLDNAATDMDA
-815 KSETS
+815 ETS

-833 ADTQSKSRRV
+833 AEPQSKSRRIP
-843 SVAPSKNTSRGS
+843 VAPLNEKSKGS

-875 GYLYLRGKQPHDPAL
+875 GYLYLRGKQPHEPAMT
-890 SGPVDTYVDPIFVS
+890 GPVDTYVDPVLAS
-904 AAPGVGETVQAASLA
+904 APQIEAQEFANLQAVDDFGIAPDMAA
-919 EAEQPDT
+919 
-926 LTQDIVEED
+926 EED
-935 ELFDSADGAIE
+935 ELFDSPAGAIE
-946 EEIFG
+946 EDIFG
-951 APETQAAPQPVLEET
+951 AQEDVAEAAPAIAAPAEM

-979 YPPIPAIV
+979 YPRIPSVV

-1006 SFLTQNDLDSAI
+1006 SHLAQDDLDAAI

-1064 HVGAMYDLALFMA
+1064 HVSAMYDIALFMA

-1082 ELNDQGAVDW
+1082 ELDEQGAVDW

-1111 FAEGIGAEQDLPEAL
+1111 FAEGIGAEQNLAEAL

-1135 GDSGATM
+1135 GDSGATL
-1142 EARNLSSRIP
+1142 EARNLSSRMPP
-1152 AETVREV
+1152 ATVQEV
-1159 MEAADL
+1159 MAAADS
-1165 WSAMPSIA
+1165 WTEAPSIA

-1196 TALSRLGYL
+1196 TALSRIGYL
-1205 SGEADGVLGAQTA
+1205 SGEADGVLGSQTA
-1218 DAIRDYQRSEGLSVS
+1218 GAIREYQRSEGIPVT

-1245 TGASN
+1245 AGAASG
-1250 RRG
+1250 RG

>member
-47 YEDMRSPYEG
+47 YEEMRSPYEG
-57 PSYGNPTYRNPPR
+57 PSYGNPSYRNPPR
-70 PPRAEYRAEPRPQQ
+70 PPRSEYRGEARPQQ
-84 DAASALE
+84 DAATALE

-140 DEMRETHEALQSKVR
+140 DEMRETHEALQAKVR
-155 RMEQDDTGAQN
+155 RMEQDETGKQN
-166 LQALKAL
+166 IEALKAL

-193 EALAIKGRVESGFSE
+193 ETLAIKGRVEAGFAD
-208 VVERVEG
+208 VTERVET
-215 IDTRVQRS
+215 IDTRVQRT

-254 KLEGDVR
+254 QLETEVR
-261 EQTSQLESR
+261 EQTSHLESR
-270 LDTRTNAI
+270 LDAR
-278 EASLNNR
+278 AS
-285 AEALETGLKDRADD
+285 EIETGVQSRM
-299 LETSLKGRIDD
+299 DD
-310 LELQTAARLSDA
+310 LELQTAARAADV
-322 QKADE
+322 QKAEE
-327 RLNAV
+327 RLSAV
-332 EEDVSGALSSMEA
+332 EDDVSGALSSMEA
-345 TLMRVQERLNRAETT
+345 TLLRVQERLNRAETT

-387 PELAERLRKEF
+387 PELADRLRKEF
-398 DARFEDITQLVR
+398 EARFEDITQLVR
-410 STVDTAR
+410 STVDNAR
-417 QELAGEITRAA
+417 MELAGEITRAA

-438 RSEIGELKAR
+438 RTEIGELKAR
-448 LAEVEARDPEEMTAG
+448 LAEVESRDPEELTSG

-468 ERLGTT
+468 ERLGST
-474 VSERIDALA
+474 VTERIDALA

-494 FTSAEAIEQVGEQVT
+494 IRSAEAIEQVGEQVT

-533 RKTADARLS
+533 RKSADARLS
-542 DALAGVS
+542 DALASVS
-549 ERLEDIHSQA
+549 ERLEEIHNQS
-559 SESLSP
+559 SDSLSP
-565 MQRAIAALASRLE
+565 MQRAIATLASRLE

-589 DLPAPALTPEAP
+589 ELPPPALTPEAP
-601 HAFTEEEDETDPY
+601 TTFTEEAAADPY
-614 AEQDSLPSADAEEDD
+614 AETETSAEESD
-629 ETEFEAGLPPVA
+629 EAEVAEFEAGVPEIE
-641 FEDLIEARD
+641 FEDLMPGHPWAEDEDFNAGLEDLETPAEA
-650 TPQEA
+650 EA
-655 DFDSGFSDWDEPEE
+655 ETQPEKE
-669 AATETDAADDSP
+669 GP
-681 YGSDFDAIRAAVER
+681 FGSDFEAIRAAVER
-695 LSSAAAPTELPE
+695 LSNVSAQSAAPAQEETE
-707 KIAAE
+707 E
-712 ESADADGEDMF
+712 ETPALSTPAVSDDAY
-723 DDAFENEFESGLAD
+723 DDAFEHDFEDDLDDSEF
-737 DAFLEG
+737 
-743 LPEMAEPAPKAEPYD
+743 MAGIPDTAPPDVATEDYD

-767 EARSET
+767 EARSEA
-773 RESDIFDDE
+773 RESDIFDSE
-782 DAGEAF
+782 IEGAPF
-788 IAETSPT
+788 IAEALPN
-795 RAPQDD
+795 ADD
-801 ADLIDTLDNAATDR
+801 DGLIDTLDNAAADR
-815 KSETS
+815 DAETS

-833 ADTQSKSRRV
+833 ADTQGKPRRV
-843 SVAPSKNTSRGS
+843 PVSPAKQTKPGN
-855 NRAPLLIAASAAVL
+855 NRTPLLIAASAAVL

-875 GYLYLRGKQPHDPAL
+875 GYLYLRGKQPHDPSL
-890 SGPVDTYVDPIFVS
+890 SGPVDTYVDPIFAS
-904 AAPGVGETVQAASLA
+904 SPPAEADIQQLASLGGA
-919 EAEQPDT
+919 AGFGELA
-926 LTQDIVEED
+926 EED
-935 ELFDSADGAIE
+935 LFDSAAGAIE
-946 EEIFG
+946 EDIFG
-951 APETQAAPQPVLEET
+951 APGAAEVAVAPKPASLT
-966 PTIASL
+966 DAPTIASL

-979 YPPIPAIV
+979 YPAIPAVV

-1006 SFLTQNDLDSAI
+1006 SYLTQNDLEAAI

-1040 EQGIGVDQDMI
+1040 EQGLGVDQDMI
-1051 QARSLISKAAEAG
+1051 EARNLITKAAEAG

-1082 ELNDQGAVDW
+1082 PTDEAGAVQW
-1092 FRKAADHGFLDA
+1092 FSKAADHGFLDA

-1111 FAEGIGAEQDLPEAL
+1111 YAEGIGTQQDLAEAL
-1126 YWFELASRQ
+1126 YWFELASRK
-1135 GDSGATM
+1135 GDSAAAL
-1142 EARNLSSRIP
+1142 EVRNLTGRLP
-1152 AETVREV
+1152 TQTVREV
-1159 MEAADL
+1159 MEAADV
-1165 WSAMPSIA
+1165 WSELPGIA

-1205 SGEADGVLGAQTA
+1205 SSQPDGVIGPQTA
-1218 DAIRDYQRSEGLSVS
+1218 NAIREYQRSEGLAVT

-1245 TGASN
+1245 TGAS
-1250 RRG
+1250 RGRG

>member
-40 MSAEEPH
+40 MSADEPH
-47 YEDMRSPYEG
+47 YEEMRSPYEG
-57 PSYGNPTYRNPPR
+57 PSYGNPSYRNPPR
-70 PPRAEYRAEPRPQQ
+70 PPRSDYRGEPRPQQ
-84 DAASALE
+84 DAATALE

-140 DEMRETHEALQSKVR
+140 DEMRETHEALQAKVR
-155 RMEQDDTGAQN
+155 RMEQDETGKQN
-166 LQALKAL
+166 IEALKAL

-193 EALAIKGRVESGFSE
+193 EALAIKGRVESGFAD
-208 VVERVEG
+208 VTERVET
-215 IDTRVQRS
+215 IDTRVQRT

-254 KLEGDVR
+254 QLETEVR
-261 EQTSQLESR
+261 EQASKLESR
-270 LDTRTNAI
+270 F
-278 EASLNNR
+278 
-285 AEALETGLKDRADD
+285 
-299 LETSLKGRIDD
+299 DD
-310 LELQTAARLSDA
+310 LELQTAASAADT
-322 QKADE
+322 QKAEE

-332 EEDVSGALSSMEA
+332 EDDVSGALSSMEA
-345 TLMRVQERLNRAETT
+345 TLLRVQERLNRAETT

-387 PELAERLRKEF
+387 PELADRLRKEF

-410 STVDTAR
+410 STVDNAR
-417 QELAGEITRAA
+417 MELAGEITRAA
-428 EQDAETETQL
+428 EHDAETETQL
-438 RSEIGELKAR
+438 RTEIGELKAR
-448 LAEVEARDPEEMTAG
+448 LAEVEARDPEELTSG

-474 VSERIDALA
+474 VTERIDALA

-494 FTSAEAIEQVGEQVT
+494 IRGAEAIEQVGEQVT

-533 RKTADARLS
+533 RKSADARLS
-542 DALAGVS
+542 DALASVS
-549 ERLEDIHSQA
+549 ERLEEIHNQSTD
-559 SESLSP
+559 SLSP
-565 MQRAIAALASRLE
+565 MQRAIATLASRLE

-589 DLPAPALTPEAP
+589 ELPPPALTPEP
-601 HAFTEEEDETDPY
+601 PTSFTEEVAADPY
-614 AEQDSLPSADAEEDD
+614 AETETSAEDSDEDAHG
-629 ETEFEAGLPPVA
+629 EFEAGLPEIA
-641 FEDLIEARD
+641 FEDLMPDA
-650 TPQEA
+650 PQAEEA
-655 DFDSGFSDWDEPEE
+655 DFSSGFEDWDAP
-669 AATETDAADDSP
+669 TETDAEAQPEEESP
-681 YGSDFDAIRAAVER
+681 FGSDFEAIRAAVER
-695 LSSAAAPTELPE
+695 LSNVSAQAAAPALEETEDSAPE
-707 KIAAE
+707 LAAPAI
-712 ESADADGEDMF
+712 SEDVF
-723 DDAFENEFESGLAD
+723 DDAFEHDFED
-737 DAFLEG
+737 DLDDSQF
-743 LPEMAEPAPKAEPYD
+743 MAGIPDTAPPDIGAEDYD

-767 EARSET
+767 EARSEA

-782 DAGEAF
+782 IEGAPF
-788 IAETSPT
+788 IAETISNAD
-795 RAPQDD
+795 RDD
-801 ADLIDTLDNAATDR
+801 ASGLIDTLDNAATDR
-815 KSETS
+815 DAETT

-833 ADTQSKSRRV
+833 ADTQGKPRRTPV
-843 SVAPSKNTSRGS
+843 SPAKQTKPSS

-875 GYLYLRGKQPHDPAL
+875 GYLYLRGKQPHDPSL
-890 SGPVDTYVDPIFVS
+890 SGPVDTYVDPIFAS
-904 AAPGVGETVQAASLA
+904 APPIEADLQQLASLDA
-919 EAEQPDT
+919 AAGSLPLQGVPA
-926 LTQDIVEED
+926 EED
-935 ELFDSADGAIE
+935 ELFDSAAGAIE
-946 EEIFG
+946 EDIFG
-951 APETQAAPQPVLEET
+951 LPGAVAAETAPAPAPAAAPKAPPPADV

-972 SPQPAAS
+972 SPQPTAS
-979 YPPIPAIV
+979 YPAIPAVV

-1006 SFLTQNDLDSAI
+1006 SYLTQNDLDAAI

-1040 EQGIGVDQDMI
+1040 EQGLGVDQDMI
-1051 QARSLISKAAEAG
+1051 EARSLIAKAAVAG

-1082 ELNDQGAVDW
+1082 ELDEAGAVEW
-1092 FRKAADHGFLDA
+1092 FSKAADHGFLDA

-1111 FAEGIGAEQDLPEAL
+1111 YAEGIGAGQDLAEAL
-1126 YWFELASRQ
+1126 YWFELASRK
-1135 GDSGATM
+1135 GDSAAAL
-1142 EARNLSSRIP
+1142 EVRNLTGRLP
-1152 AETVREV
+1152 PETVREV
-1159 MEAADL
+1159 MEAADV
-1165 WSAMPSIA
+1165 WSELPSIA

-1205 SGEADGVLGAQTA
+1205 SSQPDGVIGPQTA
-1218 DAIRDYQRSEGLSVS
+1218 NAIREYQRSEGLAVT

-1245 TGASN
+1245 TGAS
-1250 RRG
+1250 RGRG

>member
-40 MSAEEPH
+40 MSAEDAH
-47 YEDMRSPYEG
+47 YEDMRSPYDG
-57 PSYGNPTYRNPPR
+57 PSYGNPAYRNPPR
-70 PPRAEYRAEPRPQQ
+70 PQRNEYRPEHRPPQQ

-140 DEMRETHEALQSKVR
+140 DEMRETHEALQAKVR
-155 RMEQDDTGAQN
+155 RMEQDETGKQN
-166 LQALKAL
+166 LEALKAL
-173 EAALGKLAN
+173 ESALGKLAN

-208 VVERVEG
+208 VTERVEG
-215 IDTRVQRS
+215 VETRVQRS
-223 LSETAARID
+223 LSEAAARLD

-261 EQTSQLESR
+261 EQTAHLEAR
-270 LDTRTNAI
+270 LDERTSEL
-278 EASLNNR
+278 EA
-285 AEALETGLKDRADD
+285 E
-299 LETSLKGRIDD
+299 LKGRVDD
-310 LELQTAARLSDA
+310 LELQTAARLADA

-332 EEDVSGALSSMEA
+332 EDDVSGALSSMEA
-345 TLMRVQERLNRAETT
+345 TLLRVQERLNRAETT

-410 STVDTAR
+410 STVDNAR
-417 QELAGEITRAA
+417 TELAGEITRAA

-448 LAEVEARDPEEMTAG
+448 LAEVEARDPEELTAG

-468 ERLGTT
+468 QRLGST

-494 FTSAEAIEQVGEQVT
+494 FSSAEAIEQVGEQVT

-520 EALTALAQEIEAS
+520 EALSALAQEIEAS
-533 RKTADARLS
+533 RKTTDARLS

-549 ERLEDIHSQA
+549 ERLEEIHNQSA
-559 SESLSP
+559 ESLSP

-589 DLPAPALTPEAP
+589 ELPPPALTPEAP
-601 HAFTEEEDETDPY
+601 TSYTEEDEPADPY
-614 AEQDSLPSADAEEDD
+614 AEQDPLPRAEAISDEED
-629 ETEFEAGLPPVA
+629 EAEFEAGVPEVSFA
-641 FEDLIEARD
+641 DLMPAE
-650 TPQEA
+650 TA
-655 DFDSGFSDWDEPEE
+655 DFSSGFDDWDEP
-669 AATETDAADDSP
+669 AAPETAADEAEESP

-695 LSSAAAPTELPE
+695 LSSATAENDPRP
-707 KIAAE
+707 AAE
-712 ESADADGEDMF
+712 DSAAASAPAEDMF
-723 DDAFENEFESGLAD
+723 DDAFENDFEDDGDDEAFTPGVPASAAAEISAD
-737 DAFLEG
+737 D
-743 LPEMAEPAPKAEPYD
+743 YD

-767 EARSET
+767 DARSET

-782 DAGEAF
+782 DEGAAF
-788 IAETSPT
+788 IAETNPGMAGEEDSG
-795 RAPQDD
+795 
-801 ADLIDTLDNAATDR
+801 LIDTLDNAATDMDA
-815 KSETS
+815 ETS

-833 ADTQSKSRRV
+833 AEPQSKSRRIP
-843 SVAPSKNTSRGS
+843 VAPLNQKSKGS

-875 GYLYLRGKQPHDPAL
+875 GYLYLRGKQPHEPAMT
-890 SGPVDTYVDPIFVS
+890 GPVDTYVDPVLAS
-904 AAPGVGETVQAASLA
+904 APPVEAEEFASLA
-919 EAEQPDT
+919 ALNDFGMAPEMTA
-926 LTQDIVEED
+926 EED
-935 ELFDSADGAIE
+935 ELFDSAAGAIE
-946 EEIFG
+946 DDIFG
-951 APETQAAPQPVLEET
+951 AQDDVVEPLVTEAAPAEM

-972 SPQPAAS
+972 SPPPAAS
-979 YPPIPAIV
+979 YPRIPSVV

-1006 SFLTQNDLDSAI
+1006 SHLAQDDLDAAI

-1082 ELNDQGAVDW
+1082 ELDEQGAVDW

-1111 FAEGIGAEQDLPEAL
+1111 FAEGIGAEQNLAEAL

-1135 GDSGATM
+1135 GDSGATL
-1142 EARNLSSRIP
+1142 EARALSTRMPP
-1152 AETVREV
+1152 ATVREV
-1159 MEAADL
+1159 MTAADS
-1165 WSAMPSIA
+1165 WTETPSIA

-1205 SGEADGVLGAQTA
+1205 SSQADGVLGAQTA
-1218 DAIRDYQRSEGLSVS
+1218 SAIREYQSSEGIPVT

-1245 TGASN
+1245 AGAASG
-1250 RRG
+1250 RG

>member
-40 MSAEEPH
+40 MSAEESH
-47 YEDMRSPYEG
+47 YEEMRSPYEG
-57 PSYGNPTYRNPPR
+57 PSYGNPSYRNPPP
-70 PPRAEYRAEPRPQQ
+70 PPRSEYRGEPRPQQ

-155 RMEQDDTGAQN
+155 RMEQDETGKQN
-166 LQALKAL
+166 LEALKAL

-208 VVERVEG
+208 VIERVEG
-215 IDTRVQRS
+215 IDTRAQRS

-254 KLEGDVR
+254 KLESDVR
-261 EQTSQLESR
+261 EQTSQLEAEIKSR
-270 LDTRTNAI
+270 V
-278 EASLNNR
+278 
-285 AEALETGLKDRADD
+285 
-299 LETSLKGRIDD
+299 DD

-327 RLNAV
+327 RLGAV

-345 TLMRVQERLNRAETT
+345 TLLRVQERLNRAETT
-360 TDAALKG
+360 TDTALKG

-387 PELAERLRKEF
+387 PELADRLRKEF

-417 QELAGEITRAA
+417 MELAGEITRAA
-428 EQDAETETQL
+428 EQDAETESLL

-448 LAEVEARDPEEMTAG
+448 LAEVEARDPEELTAG

-468 ERLGTT
+468 ERLGST

-483 EHVETRLEESE
+483 EHIETRLEESE
-494 FTSAEAIEQVGEQVT
+494 LSSAEAIEQVGEQVT

-520 EALTALAQEIEAS
+520 EALSALAQDIEAT
-533 RKTADARLS
+533 RKATDARLS

-549 ERLEDIHSQA
+549 ERLEDIHSQS

-578 SLEAFTVPPGA
+578 SLEAFTLPPGT
-589 DLPAPALTPEAP
+589 DLPPPALTPEAP
-601 HAFTEEEDETDPY
+601 LSYTGEDDTNPY
-614 AEQDSLPSADAEEDD
+614 AEAEAALPAADEDD
-629 ETEFEAGLPPVA
+629 EAAFEAGVPEVS
-641 FEDLIEARD
+641 FEDLIVSDEDAGFNTGFDDWDQPTGSSAPPAVIEDEDEA
-650 TPQEA
+650 PYGA
-655 DFDSGFSDWDEPEE
+655 DFE
-669 AATETDAADDSP
+669 
-681 YGSDFDAIRAAVER
+681 AIRAAVER
-695 LSSAAAPTELPE
+695 LSTVNTQNEAQAAAE
-707 KIAAE
+707 AE
-712 ESADADGEDMF
+712 ITGSETGEDMF
-723 DDAFENEFESGLAD
+723 EDAFENDFAED
-737 DAFLEG
+737 DFTER
-743 LPEMAEPAPKAEPYD
+743 LPEAVGSDIRAEDYD

-767 EARSET
+767 EARSEA
-773 RESDIFDDE
+773 RESDIFDD
-782 DAGEAF
+782 DDGAAAF
-788 IAETSPT
+788 IAETKT
-795 RAPQDD
+795 DLTDQDE
-801 ADLIDTLDNAATDR
+801 AGLIDTLDNAATDR
-815 KSETS
+815 DAETS

-833 ADTQSKSRRV
+833 ADTQSKSRRTPA
-843 SVAPSKNTSRGS
+843 SPPKESGRGS
-855 NRAPLLIAASAAVL
+855 HRTPLLIAASAAVL

-875 GYLYLRGKQPHDPAL
+875 GYIYLRGKQPHDPSLA
-890 SGPVDTYVDPIFVS
+890 GPVNTYVDPIFAS
-904 AAPGVGETVQAASLA
+904 APPAEESIDTFAAMNDLA
-919 EAEQPDT
+919 GFEAMMSEAA
-926 LTQDIVEED
+926 EED
-935 ELFDSADGAIE
+935 ELFDSAAGAIE
-946 EEIFG
+946 EDIFG
-951 APETQAAPQPVLEET
+951 KPADDTGAEAARQDT
-966 PTIASL
+966 SAIRTASADAPTIASL
-972 SPQPAAS
+972 TPQPSAG
-979 YPPIPAIV
+979 YPPIPAVV

-1006 SFLTQNDLDSAI
+1006 SFLTQNDLDAAV

-1027 GAAPAQYDLGKLY
+1027 GAAPAQYDLGKLH
-1040 EQGIGVDQDMI
+1040 EQGIGVDQDLI
-1051 QARSLISKAAEAG
+1051 QARSLIAQAAEAG

-1082 ELNDQGAVDW
+1082 SLDEQGAVDW
-1092 FRKAADHGFLDA
+1092 FRKAADHGFMDA

-1111 FAEGIGAEQDLPEAL
+1111 FAEGIGAEQDLAEAL
-1126 YWFELASRQ
+1126 YWFELASRK
-1135 GDSGATM
+1135 GDSGATL
-1142 EARNLSSRIP
+1142 EVRNVSGRLP
-1152 AETVREV
+1152 PETVREV
-1159 MEAADL
+1159 MEAADV
-1165 WSAMPSIA
+1165 WSALPSIA
-1173 LANGRFGAQRWNTGN
+1173 LANGRFGAQRWNTGH

-1205 SGEADGVLGAQTA
+1205 SSEADGVLGPQTA
-1218 DAIRDYQRSEGLSVS
+1218 NAIREYQRSEGLSVS

>member
-40 MSAEEPH
+40 MSAEDAP
-47 YEDMRSPYEG
+47 YEDMRSPYDG
-57 PSYGNPTYRNPPR
+57 PSYGNPSYRNPPR
-70 PPRAEYRAEPRPQQ
+70 PPQNQYRGEPRPQQQ

-91 RLSRRIEATEAR
+91 RLSRRIEASEAR

-124 AEQTSAAVAGH
+124 TEQTSAAVAGH

-140 DEMRETHEALQSKVR
+140 DEMRETHEALQAKVR
-155 RMEQDDTGAQN
+155 RMEQDEAGKQN
-166 LQALKAL
+166 LEALKAL
-173 EAALGKLAN
+173 ESALGKLAN
-182 HVYEEAELTQN
+182 HVYEESELTQN
-193 EALAIKGRVESGFSE
+193 EALAIKGRVESGFTE
-208 VVERVEG
+208 IADRVEG
-215 IDTRVQRS
+215 VESRVQRS

-254 KLEGDVR
+254 KLEGNIR
-261 EQTSQLESR
+261 EQTSQLEDRASDLEAQIQSR
-270 LDTRTNAI
+270 L
-278 EASLNNR
+278 
-285 AEALETGLKDRADD
+285 
-299 LETSLKGRIDD
+299 DD
-310 LELQTAARLSDA
+310 LELQTSSRLSDA
-322 QKADE
+322 QKSDE

-345 TLMRVQERLNRAETT
+345 TLLRVQERLNRAETT
-360 TDAALKG
+360 TDTALKG

-379 DAVAKTVD
+379 DAVAQTVD

-398 DARFEDITQLVR
+398 EARFEDITQLVR
-410 STVDTAR
+410 STVDNAR
-417 QELAGEITRAA
+417 TELAGEITRAA
-428 EQDAETETQL
+428 EQDTETETQL

-468 ERLGTT
+468 ERLGST

-494 FTSAEAIEQVGEQVT
+494 LSSAGAIEQVGEQVT

-520 EALTALAQEIEAS
+520 EALAALAQEIESS
-533 RKTADARLS
+533 RKSTDARLS

-549 ERLEDIHSQA
+549 ERLEEIHNQSA
-559 SESLSP
+559 DSLSP

-589 DLPAPALTPEAP
+589 ELPPPALEPEAP
-601 HAFTEEEDETDPY
+601 VSFTEKHEKDPY
-614 AEQDSLPSADAEEDD
+614 AEDENTPMAEAVD
-629 ETEFEAGLPPVA
+629 EFDGETFEAGVPEAADEDPLPAAVDDDAAEFDAGFENWDEEASLPEAVDEDDDSA
-641 FEDLIEARD
+641 FG
-650 TPQEA
+650 A
-655 DFDSGFSDWDEPEE
+655 DFE
-669 AATETDAADDSP
+669 
-681 YGSDFDAIRAAVER
+681 AIRAAVER
-695 LSSAAAPTELPE
+695 LSSASATSQPDEPAEDDASPPAPAAS
-707 KIAAE
+707 
-712 ESADADGEDMF
+712 SAGASEDMF
-723 DDAFENEFESGLAD
+723 DDAFEDDFED
-737 DAFLEG
+737 DLDGGDFAPG
-743 LPEMAEPAPKAEPYD
+743 LPEAMAAEDDADEYD
-758 PLAELAGLE
+758 PLAELAGLD
-767 EARSET
+767 EARSEA

-782 DAGEAF
+782 DEGPAFVADTAPSADNEA
-788 IAETSPT
+788 E
-795 RAPQDD
+795 DG
-801 ADLIDTLDNAATDR
+801 LIDTLDNAATDR
-815 KSETS
+815 DAETS

-833 ADTQSKSRRV
+833 ADTQSKPRR
-843 SVAPSKNTSRGS
+843 SPATSGQQKSRGG
-855 NRAPLLIAASAAVL
+855 NRTPLLIAASAAVL

-875 GYLYLRGKQPHDPAL
+875 GYLYLRGKQPHEPTL
-890 SGPVDTYVDPIFVS
+890 SGPVDTYVDPIFAAS
-904 AAPGVGETVQAASLA
+904 APKEVTAEDIAAQVAGAASLPASPAEVVA
-919 EAEQPDT
+919 EA
-926 LTQDIVEED
+926 ED
-935 ELFDSADGAIE
+935 ELFESAAADIE
-946 EEIFG
+946 ADIFG
-951 APETQAAPQPVLEET
+951 IESQPDAPAPVEPNAAVETPPPSAAASA

-972 SPQPAAS
+972 GAAPVAR
-979 YPPIPAIV
+979 YPRIPEVV

-1006 SFLTQNDLDSAI
+1006 SHMAGDDLESAI

-1027 GAAPAQYDLGKLY
+1027 DAAPAQYDLGKLY

-1051 QARSLISKAAEAG
+1051 QARSLISKAAENG

-1082 ELNDQGAVDW
+1082 DLDEQGAVDW
-1092 FRKAADHGFLDA
+1092 FRKAADQGFLDA

-1111 FAEGIGAEQDLPEAL
+1111 FAEGIGAEQNLPEAMF
-1126 YWFELASRQ
+1126 WFELASRQ
-1135 GDSGATM
+1135 GDDGATN
-1142 EARNLSSRIP
+1142 EVRNLSRRLSP
-1152 AETVREV
+1152 ETVRET
-1159 MEAADL
+1159 MAAADT
-1165 WSAMPSIA
+1165 WRETPSIA

-1188 PLQVQAVQ
+1188 PLQVQAIQ

-1205 SGEADGVLGAQTA
+1205 AGQADGVLGPQTA
-1218 DAIRDYQRSEGLSVS
+1218 SAIRDYQSSEGLAATGS
-1233 GTVTPELIERLN
+1233 VTPELIDRLN
-1245 TGASN
+1245 SGAG
-1250 RRG
+1250 RG

>member
-40 MSAEEPH
+40 MSADEPH
-47 YEDMRSPYEG
+47 YEEMRSPYEG
-57 PSYGNPTYRNPPR
+57 PSYSNPSYRNPPR
-70 PPRAEYRAEPRPQQ
+70 QPRSDYRGEPRPQQ
-84 DAASALE
+84 DAATALE

-140 DEMRETHEALQSKVR
+140 DEMRATHEALQAKVR
-155 RMEQDDTGAQN
+155 RMEQDETGKQN
-166 LQALKAL
+166 VEALKAL

-193 EALAIKGRVESGFSE
+193 EALAIKGRVESGFAD
-208 VVERVEG
+208 VTERVEA

-254 KLEGDVR
+254 HLETEVR
-261 EQTSQLESR
+261 EQASKLESR
-270 LDTRTNAI
+270 F
-278 EASLNNR
+278 
-285 AEALETGLKDRADD
+285 
-299 LETSLKGRIDD
+299 DD
-310 LELQTAARLSDA
+310 LELQTAASASDA
-322 QKADE
+322 QKAEE

-332 EEDVSGALSSMEA
+332 EDDVSGALSSMEA
-345 TLMRVQERLNRAETT
+345 TLLRVQERLNRAETT
-360 TDAALKG
+360 TDTALKG

-387 PELAERLRKEF
+387 PELADRLRKEF
-398 DARFEDITQLVR
+398 EARFEDITQLVR
-410 STVDTAR
+410 STVDNAR
-417 QELAGEITRAA
+417 MELAGEITRAA

-438 RSEIGELKAR
+438 RTEIGELKAR
-448 LAEVEARDPEEMTAG
+448 LAEVEARDPEELTSG

-468 ERLGTT
+468 ERLGST
-474 VSERIDALA
+474 VTERIDALA

-494 FTSAEAIEQVGEQVT
+494 IRSAEAIEQVGEQVT

-533 RKTADARLS
+533 RKSTDARLS
-542 DALAGVS
+542 DALASVS
-549 ERLEDIHSQA
+549 ERLEEIHSQ
-559 SESLSP
+559 STDSLSP
-565 MQRAIAALASRLE
+565 MQRAIATLASRLE

-589 DLPAPALTPEAP
+589 ELPPPALTPEAP
-601 HAFTEEEDETDPY
+601 TTFTEETGADPY
-614 AEQDSLPSADAEEDD
+614 AETETSAEES
-629 ETEFEAGLPPVA
+629 EEEESGAFEAGLPEIA
-641 FEDLIEARD
+641 FEDLMPPPEQEA
-650 TPQEA
+650 EA
-655 DFDSGFSDWDEPEE
+655 DFNSGFEDWDAPAKAGPQPEE
-669 AATETDAADDSP
+669 ESP
-681 YGSDFDAIRAAVER
+681 FGSDFEAIRAAVER
-695 LSSAAAPTELPE
+695 LSNVSAQSAAPLPE
-707 KIAAE
+707 EAE
-712 ESADADGEDMF
+712 EAETAPEPPAAAVAEDVF
-723 DDAFENEFESGLAD
+723 SDAFEHDFEDDLDDTEFMAGVP
-737 DAFLEG
+737 DAI
-743 LPEMAEPAPKAEPYD
+743 LPDIRAEDYD

-767 EARSET
+767 EARSEA

-782 DAGEAF
+782 IEGAPF
-788 IAETSPT
+788 IAETLPN
-795 RAPQDD
+795 ADQEDD
-801 ADLIDTLDNAATDR
+801 AGLIDTLDNAVTDR
-815 KSETS
+815 DAETS
-820 DYIARARRAALAA
+820 DYIARARRAAMAA
-833 ADTQSKSRRV
+833 ADTQGKTRR
-843 SVAPSKNTSRGS
+843 APAAPAKQTKPGS
-855 NRAPLLIAASAAVL
+855 HRTPLLIAASAAVL

-875 GYLYLRGKQPHDPAL
+875 GYLYLRGKQPHDPSL
-890 SGPVDTYVDPIFVS
+890 SGPVDTYIDPIFAS
-904 AAPGVGETVQAASLA
+904 APPADDDIQQLASLDGVAGLAPAPGEVA
-919 EAEQPDT
+919 E
-926 LTQDIVEED
+926 EE
-935 ELFDSADGAIE
+935 ELFDSAAGAIE
-946 EEIFG
+946 DDIFG
-951 APETQAAPQPVLEET
+951 LPDAVIQTSAAPAPAPTAAAPKATPAAEV

-979 YPPIPAIV
+979 YPAIPAVV
-987 TVESEANAGNAIA
+987 TIESEANAGNAVA

-1006 SFLTQNDLDSAI
+1006 SHLSQNDLEAAV
-1018 PLLRRAALK
+1018 PLLRRAAIK

-1040 EQGIGVDQDMI
+1040 EQGLGVDQDMI
-1051 QARSLISKAAEAG
+1051 EARNLISKAADAG

-1082 ELNDQGAVDW
+1082 PLDENGAVEW

-1111 FAEGIGAEQDLPEAL
+1111 YAEGIGTGQDLAEAL
-1126 YWFELASRQ
+1126 YWFELATRK
-1135 GDSGATM
+1135 GDSAAAL
-1142 EARNLSSRIP
+1142 EVRNLTGRLP
-1152 AETVREV
+1152 PPTVREV
-1159 MEAADL
+1159 MEAADV
-1165 WSAMPSIA
+1165 WSELPSIA
-1173 LANGRFGAQRWNTGN
+1173 PANGRFGAQRWNTGN

-1205 SGEADGVLGAQTA
+1205 SSQPDGVVGSQTA
-1218 DAIRDYQRSEGLSVS
+1218 NAIRDYQRAEGLPVT

-1245 TGASN
+1245 TGAT
-1250 RRG
+1250 RGRG

>member
-47 YEDMRSPYEG
+47 YEEMRSPYEG
-57 PSYGNPTYRNPPR
+57 PSYGHPSYRNPPR
-70 PPRAEYRAEPRPQQ
+70 PPRSEYRGEQRPQQ
-84 DAASALE
+84 DAATALE
-91 RLSRRIEATEAR
+91 RLSRRIEAAEAR

-140 DEMRETHEALQSKVR
+140 DEMRETHEALQAKVR
-155 RMEQDDTGAQN
+155 RMEQDETGKQN
-166 LQALKAL
+166 IEALKAL

-193 EALAIKGRVESGFSE
+193 ETLAIKGRVEAGFAD
-208 VVERVEG
+208 VTERVET
-215 IDTRVQRS
+215 IDTRVQRT

-254 KLEGDVR
+254 QLETEVR
-261 EQTSQLESR
+261 EQTSHMESR
-270 LDTRTNAI
+270 LDARASEI
-278 EASLNNR
+278 EAGVQS
-285 AEALETGLKDRADD
+285 
-299 LETSLKGRIDD
+299 RIDD
-310 LELQTAARLSDA
+310 LELQTAARAGDV
-322 QKADE
+322 QKAEE
-327 RLNAV
+327 RLSAV
-332 EEDVSGALSSMEA
+332 EDDVSGALSSMEA
-345 TLMRVQERLNRAETT
+345 TLLRVQERLNRAETT

-387 PELAERLRKEF
+387 PELADRLRKEF
-398 DARFEDITQLVR
+398 EARFEDITELVR
-410 STVDTAR
+410 STVDNAR
-417 QELAGEITRAA
+417 MELAGEITRAA

-438 RSEIGELKAR
+438 RTEIGELKAR
-448 LAEVEARDPEEMTAG
+448 LAEVESRDPDELTSG

-468 ERLGTT
+468 ERLGST
-474 VSERIDALA
+474 VTERIDALA

-494 FTSAEAIEQVGEQVT
+494 IRSAEAIEQVGEQVT

-533 RKTADARLS
+533 RKSADARLS
-542 DALAGVS
+542 DALASVS
-549 ERLEDIHSQA
+549 ERLEEIHNES
-559 SESLSP
+559 SDSLSP
-565 MQRAIAALASRLE
+565 MQRAIATLASRLE

-589 DLPAPALTPEAP
+589 ELPPPALTPEAP
-601 HAFTEEEDETDPY
+601 TTFTEEAVADPY
-614 AEQDSLPSADAEEDD
+614 AETETSAEENDEAESAEFEDGVPEIEFEDLMPGHPWAEEEDFNAGPEDHETPAEADAETQPE
-629 ETEFEAGLPPVA
+629 EESA
-641 FEDLIEARD
+641 FG
-650 TPQEA
+650 A
-655 DFDSGFSDWDEPEE
+655 DFE
-669 AATETDAADDSP
+669 
-681 YGSDFDAIRAAVER
+681 AIRAAVER
-695 LSSAAAPTELPE
+695 LSNVSAQSAAPAQEE
-707 KIAAE
+707 AE
-712 ESADADGEDMF
+712 EEDAPALSTPAVSDDAF
-723 DDAFENEFESGLAD
+723 DDAFEHDFEDDLDDSEF
-737 DAFLEG
+737 
-743 LPEMAEPAPKAEPYD
+743 MAGIPDTAPPDVATEDYD

-767 EARSET
+767 EARSEA
-773 RESDIFDDE
+773 RESDIFDSE
-782 DAGEAF
+782 NEGAPF
-788 IAETSPT
+788 IAETLPK
-795 RAPQDD
+795 ADD
-801 ADLIDTLDNAATDR
+801 DGLIDTLDNAAADR
-815 KSETS
+815 DAETS

-833 ADTQSKSRRV
+833 ADTQGKPRRV
-843 SVAPSKNTSRGS
+843 PVSPAKQTKPGS
-855 NRAPLLIAASAAVL
+855 NRTPLLIAASAAVL

-875 GYLYLRGKQPHDPAL
+875 GYLYLRGKQPHDPSL
-890 SGPVDTYVDPIFVS
+890 SGPVDTYVDPIFSS
-904 AAPGVGETVQAASLA
+904 APPAEADIQQLASLSGA
-919 EAEQPDT
+919 AGFGE
-926 LTQDIVEED
+926 LTEED
-935 ELFDSADGAIE
+935 LFDSAAGAIE
-946 EEIFG
+946 EDIFG
-951 APETQAAPQPVLEET
+951 APGAAEAAAAPRPASLT
-966 PTIASL
+966 DAPTIASL

-979 YPPIPAIV
+979 YPAIPAVV

-1006 SFLTQNDLDSAI
+1006 SYLTQNDLDAAI

-1040 EQGIGVDQDMI
+1040 EQGLGVDQDMI
-1051 QARSLISKAAEAG
+1051 EARNLISKAAEAG

-1082 ELNDQGAVDW
+1082 PVDEAGAVEW
-1092 FRKAADHGFLDA
+1092 FGKAADHGFLDA

-1111 FAEGIGAEQDLPEAL
+1111 YAEGIGTQQDLAEAL
-1126 YWFELASRQ
+1126 YWFELATRK
-1135 GDSGATM
+1135 GDSAAAL
-1142 EARNLSSRIP
+1142 EVRNLTGRLP
-1152 AETVREV
+1152 PETVREV
-1159 MEAADL
+1159 MEAADV
-1165 WSAMPSIA
+1165 WSELPSIA

-1205 SGEADGVLGAQTA
+1205 SSQPDGVIGPQTA
-1218 DAIRDYQRSEGLSVS
+1218 NAIREYQRSEGLPVT

-1245 TGASN
+1245 TGAS
-1250 RRG
+1250 RGRG

>member
-40 MSAEEPH
+40 MSAEESH
-47 YEDMRSPYEG
+47 YEEMRSPYEG
-57 PSYGNPTYRNPPR
+57 PSYGNPSYRNPPR
-70 PPRAEYRAEPRPQQ
+70 PPRSEYRGEQRPQQ
-84 DAASALE
+84 DAATALE

-140 DEMRETHEALQSKVR
+140 DEMRETHEALQAKVR
-155 RMEQDDTGAQN
+155 RMEQDETGKQN
-166 LQALKAL
+166 IEALKAL

-193 EALAIKGRVESGFSE
+193 EALAIKGRVEAGFAD
-208 VVERVEG
+208 VTERVET
-215 IDTRVQRS
+215 IDTRVQRT

-254 KLEGDVR
+254 QLETEVR
-261 EQTSQLESR
+261 EQTSKLESR
-270 LDTRTNAI
+270 VDARASEI
-278 EASLNNR
+278 EA
-285 AEALETGLKDRADD
+285 GLQ
-299 LETSLKGRIDD
+299 GRVDD
-310 LELQTAARLSDA
+310 LELQTAARATDV
-322 QKADE
+322 QKAEE
-327 RLNAV
+327 RLSAV
-332 EEDVSGALSSMEA
+332 EDDVSGALSSMEA
-345 TLMRVQERLNRAETT
+345 TLLRVQERLNRAETT

-387 PELAERLRKEF
+387 PELADRLRKEF
-398 DARFEDITQLVR
+398 EARFEDITELVR
-410 STVDTAR
+410 STVDNAR
-417 QELAGEITRAA
+417 MELAGEITRAA

-438 RSEIGELKAR
+438 RTEIGELKAR
-448 LAEVEARDPEEMTAG
+448 LAEVEARDPEELTSG

-468 ERLGTT
+468 ERLGST

-494 FTSAEAIEQVGEQVT
+494 IRGAEAIEQVGEQVT

-533 RKTADARLS
+533 RKSADARLS
-542 DALAGVS
+542 DALASVS
-549 ERLEDIHSQA
+549 ERLEEIHNQSTD
-559 SESLSP
+559 SLSP
-565 MQRAIAALASRLE
+565 MQRAIATLASRLE

-589 DLPAPALTPEAP
+589 ELPPPALTPEAP
-601 HAFTEEEDETDPY
+601 TTFTEEPAADPY
-614 AEQDSLPSADAEEDD
+614 AETETSGEENEEAESS
-629 ETEFEAGLPPVA
+629 EFEAGLPEVE
-641 FEDLIEARD
+641 FEDLMPGHPWSEEEEFNSGIED
-650 TPQEA
+650 WETPAEA
-655 DFDSGFSDWDEPEE
+655 ETESQPEE
-669 AATETDAADDSP
+669 ESP
-681 YGSDFDAIRAAVER
+681 FGPDFEAIRAAVER
-695 LSSAAAPTELPE
+695 LSNVSAQSAAPAQEDTEEEDAPEL
-707 KIAAE
+707 AAPAVSE
-712 ESADADGEDMF
+712 DAF
-723 DDAFENEFESGLAD
+723 DDAFEHDFEDDLDDSEF
-737 DAFLEG
+737 
-743 LPEMAEPAPKAEPYD
+743 MAGIPDTAPPDIAAEDYD

-767 EARSET
+767 EARSEA
-773 RESDIFDDE
+773 RESDIFDSE
-782 DAGEAF
+782 IEGAPF
-788 IAETSPT
+788 IAETLPK
-795 RAPQDD
+795 
-801 ADLIDTLDNAATDR
+801 ADHEDEDGLIDTLDNAAADR
-815 KSETS
+815 DAETS

-833 ADTQSKSRRV
+833 ADTQGKPRRLPV
-843 SVAPSKNTSRGS
+843 SPAKQTKPGS
-855 NRAPLLIAASAAVL
+855 NRTPLLIAASAAVL

-875 GYLYLRGKQPHDPAL
+875 GYLYLRGKQPHDPSL
-890 SGPVDTYVDPIFVS
+890 SGPVDTYVDPIFSS
-904 AAPGVGETVQAASLA
+904 APPAEADIQQLASLNGA
-919 EAEQPDT
+919 AGFGELA
-926 LTQDIVEED
+926 EED
-935 ELFDSADGAIE
+935 LFDSAAGAIE
-946 EEIFG
+946 EDIFG
-951 APETQAAPQPVLEET
+951 APGAGETAATPTPAATLKPAAPADV

-979 YPPIPAIV
+979 YPAIPAVV

-1006 SFLTQNDLDSAI
+1006 SYLTQNDLDAAI

-1040 EQGIGVDQDMI
+1040 EQGLGVDQDMI
-1051 QARSLISKAAEAG
+1051 EARNLISKAAEAG

-1082 ELNDQGAVDW
+1082 PVDEAGAVEW
-1092 FRKAADHGFLDA
+1092 FSKAADHGFLDA

-1111 FAEGIGAEQDLPEAL
+1111 YAEGIGAQQDLAEAL
-1126 YWFELASRQ
+1126 YWFELATRK
-1135 GDSGATM
+1135 GDSAAAL
-1142 EARNLSSRIP
+1142 EVRNLTGRLP
-1152 AETVREV
+1152 PETVREV
-1159 MEAADL
+1159 MEAADV
-1165 WSAMPSIA
+1165 WSELPSIA

-1205 SGEADGVLGAQTA
+1205 SSQPDGVIGPQTA
-1218 DAIRDYQRSEGLSVS
+1218 NAIREYQRSEGLPVT

-1245 TGASN
+1245 TGAS
-1250 RRG
+1250 RGRG

>member
-40 MSAEEPH
+40 MSAEDAH
-47 YEDMRSPYEG
+47 YEDMRSPYDG
-57 PSYGNPTYRNPPR
+57 PSYGNPSYRNPPR
-70 PPRAEYRAEPRPQQ
+70 PQRNEYRPEQRPPQQ

-140 DEMRETHEALQSKVR
+140 DEMRETHEALQAKVR
-155 RMEQDDTGAQN
+155 RMEQDETGKQN
-166 LQALKAL
+166 LEALKAL
-173 EAALGKLAN
+173 ESALGKLAN

-193 EALAIKGRVESGFSE
+193 EALAIKGRVESGFLE
-208 VVERVEG
+208 VTERVEG
-215 IDTRVQRS
+215 VETRVQRS
-223 LSETAARID
+223 LSEAAARID

-261 EQTSQLESR
+261 QQTAHLETR
-270 LDTRTNAI
+270 LDERASEL
-278 EASLNNR
+278 EA
-285 AEALETGLKDRADD
+285 E
-299 LETSLKGRIDD
+299 LKGRVDD
-310 LELQTAARLSDA
+310 LELQTAARLADA

-332 EEDVSGALSSMEA
+332 EDDVSGALSSMEA
-345 TLMRVQERLNRAETT
+345 TLLRVQERLNRAETT

-410 STVDTAR
+410 STVDNAR
-417 QELAGEITRAA
+417 MELAGEITRAA

-438 RSEIGELKAR
+438 RTEIGELKAR
-448 LAEVEARDPEEMTAG
+448 LAEVEARDPEELTAG

-468 ERLGTT
+468 QRLGST

-494 FTSAEAIEQVGEQVT
+494 HTSAEAIEQVGEQVT

-520 EALTALAQEIEAS
+520 EALSALAQEIEAS
-533 RKTADARLS
+533 RKTTDARLS

-549 ERLEDIHSQA
+549 ERLEEIHNQSA
-559 SESLSP
+559 DSLSP

-589 DLPAPALTPEAP
+589 ELPPPALTPEAP
-601 HAFTEEEDETDPY
+601 TSFTEEDERADPY
-614 AEQDSLPSADAEEDD
+614 AEQDTLPSAEAISGEEDED
-629 ETEFEAGLPPVA
+629 EFEAGVPEVSFA
-641 FEDLIEARD
+641 DLMPAE
-650 TPQEA
+650 TS
-655 DFDSGFSDWDEPEE
+655 DFSSGFDDWDEPATPE
-669 AATETDAADDSP
+669 AAADETGDSP

-695 LSSAAAPTELPE
+695 LSSASAENETRQ
-707 KIAAE
+707 AAE
-712 ESADADGEDMF
+712 DSAASTAPAEDMF
-723 DDAFENEFESGLAD
+723 DDAFENDFEDDLEDEAFTPGVPASAAAEISAD
-737 DAFLEG
+737 D
-743 LPEMAEPAPKAEPYD
+743 YD

-767 EARSET
+767 DARSET

-782 DAGEAF
+782 DEGEAF
-788 IAETSPT
+788 IAETKPGMAGEEDSG
-795 RAPQDD
+795 
-801 ADLIDTLDNAATDR
+801 LIDTLDNAATDMDA
-815 KSETS
+815 ETS

-833 ADTQSKSRRV
+833 AEPQSKSRRIP
-843 SVAPSKNTSRGS
+843 VAPLNQKSKGS

-875 GYLYLRGKQPHDPAL
+875 GYLYLRGKQPHEPAMT
-890 SGPVDTYVDPIFVS
+890 GPVDTYVDPVLAS
-904 AAPGVGETVQAASLA
+904 APPM
-919 EAEQPDT
+919 EAEEFAALPAVDDFGMAPDMT
-926 LTQDIVEED
+926 AEED
-935 ELFDSADGAIE
+935 ELFDSAAGAIE
-946 EEIFG
+946 DDIFG
-951 APETQAAPQPVLEET
+951 AQDDAAETTQAAAPAEV

-972 SPQPAAS
+972 SPPPAAS
-979 YPPIPAIV
+979 YPRIPSVV

-1006 SFLTQNDLDSAI
+1006 SHLAQDDLEAAV

-1082 ELNDQGAVDW
+1082 ERDEQGAVDW

-1111 FAEGIGAEQDLPEAL
+1111 FAEGIGAEQNLPEAL

-1135 GDSGATM
+1135 GDSGATL
-1142 EARNLSSRIP
+1142 EARALSSRMPP
-1152 AETVREV
+1152 ATVREV
-1159 MEAADL
+1159 MTAADN
-1165 WSAMPSIA
+1165 WSEAPSIA

-1205 SGEADGVLGAQTA
+1205 SGTADGVVGSQTA
-1218 DAIRDYQRSEGLSVS
+1218 SAIRDYQRSAGIPVT

-1245 TGASN
+1245 AGAAN
-1250 RRG
+1250 GRG